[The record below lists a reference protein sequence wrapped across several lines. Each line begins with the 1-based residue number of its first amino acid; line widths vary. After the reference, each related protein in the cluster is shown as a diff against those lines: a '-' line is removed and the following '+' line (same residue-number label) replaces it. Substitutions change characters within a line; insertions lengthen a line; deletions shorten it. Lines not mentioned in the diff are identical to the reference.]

1 MQILDYNIAAPEG
14 AVPVSGGY
22 SIKGHKGGKGGG
34 GSTRTPVEDE
44 DNLHSIA
51 YASIIDLIS
60 AGPIHGFA
68 NADNPLRSVYLDN
81 TPIENED
88 GSLNFQDVQ
97 MEFRAGTQDQHYIPG
112 FPAVETS
119 SGVSV
124 ELRSDQPFTRS
135 IQNIHISAVRVG
147 LSVRGLKRQS
157 ATTGDISGYR
167 VEYAIELSTDNSA
180 FTEVLRAAFDGKTTQ
195 QYARSHRIDLP
206 RAQTG
211 WTVRVRRITENS
223 RNSTVSDVTFVDSI
237 TEVTDAKLRRPMSAC
252 VGLRVNAK
260 QFQSIP
266 SRAFDLY
273 LRVVRVPSNYD
284 AWTHTYTGTWDG
296 TFKMSWTNNPAWV
309 FYDLATNAC
318 DGLGHLL
325 PASWLD
331 KWALYQ
337 IAQYCDEQVPDGKGG
352 TEPRF
357 SCNVYLQDK
366 AEAWRVLQDLASV
379 FRGIAY
385 YAQGSVLAVA
395 DMPRDAVYTYSNAN
409 VIDGL
414 FQYSGSS
421 LTTRHTV
428 ALVSWNDETDM
439 GRAKVEVL
447 EDPDGIARY
456 GVRQLE
462 LTAFGCTSQGQA
474 QRIGRSALFTSRM
487 ETETVTFAVGLT
499 GTLAQPG
506 QVIEIAD
513 SHLAGR
519 RIGGLIRS
527 ATNAVVT
534 LDAPVRVSVGDRLTV
549 VLPDGVS
556 QSRPII
562 VQAGQTQEAQTL
574 QVDPPFSQT
583 PEAEA
588 AWSINSTE
596 LATQK
601 YRVLSVAEDGDLQ
614 YTIHA
619 VQYVEG
625 KHAAI
630 DYETRVE
637 VPPLSVT
644 PPPVQGIPVNVLINS
659 YHVIDQGH
667 ARHNAVVSWDS
678 VPNAVAYEVQWRRDH
693 SEWIVVPRTGST
705 SIEIPNVY
713 AGNYIARVR
722 AINVLDVSS
731 LWGISALT
739 ELNGKLAAPLPVK
752 TLRTASMP
760 WGIRVQ
766 WSFPS
771 DPNIIERTEIR
782 YSPTQDFEKA
792 VKAGEFAYPTDSFDQ
807 TGLALTTRHFFW
819 ARLIDKNGTPGPWF
833 PEEDQPGVLG
843 EPVSRAG
850 EYNELIT
857 PSIVEGGLGELL
869 MGNIRDIPKIRDS
882 VGDLTLELGE
892 LNQRVDEVNGQV
904 QELLLADKWDSKK
917 AYAAGAV
924 VFAND
929 KMYRAKKAV
938 PAGKKIT
945 DAAYWGLIGDFAS
958 ITDGLAAL
966 AVQSQETISRV
977 ESAEGRIQANAQQI
991 NTVAGQ
997 VNDPA
1002 TGLGALASSVQSM
1015 RTQVEQLEGGLRSL
1029 SDSTTALSSK
1039 VDGLDAAQRGLA
1051 TAVNSLGTRVTATE
1065 GKLDAQ
1071 ASSITQ
1077 LTTSVNSADAKAVA
1091 AQDAAAAAA
1100 TAAGAKGEV
1109 IFAAAAPAAAKRLAQ
1124 NLWIDT
1130 KNNANTPKRWN
1141 GSAWVA
1147 VTDKAATDAAAA
1159 AVAAKAAAD
1168 AAQATANQKA
1178 DASAVQALSNRVTAT
1193 EQDVSAQSDSI
1204 TKIDARLTAGL
1215 DSDSLL
1221 PDYMMAD
1228 PGSWYSYYSASGGDL
1243 SPYFVKVADGKVA
1256 NTVFRWETTT
1266 RNFNFNRV
1274 TVPITGRYRLRAWM
1288 RRSPDSDGTM
1298 RFTAKY
1304 RKTTDADSG
1313 LQTNY
1318 SSMDVTSQVP
1328 ADGEWHLVNF
1338 VYKPNAT
1345 VVADGFTGVRFGF
1358 AINYIN
1364 TAGWADIQGYRV
1376 TAVTQR
1382 DDIDPAEIATAES
1395 VSVLRGKVTQQGN
1408 TITSQGRDIT
1418 ALQNTVND
1426 PKTGLAATAGALNE
1440 TNSRVTSVEGQQ
1452 EALATSQLV
1461 LNAEIKRQQAGEDA
1475 DLERVLN
1482 QFDTQKEQTQIRA
1495 SLAELKNVQADENR
1509 ALAESITTL
1518 ETGIGSN
1525 SAAVEQVARSLTELD
1540 GKIASSWGVKLQAN
1554 QSGVKYVSGVGLD
1567 LTNESGVMQSTFAV
1581 LADRFAVMH
1590 AANGNPTSVF
1600 SVQGGAS
1607 ILNTALIG
1615 NASIGTAKIADAA
1628 ITTAKIVDAQITEAK
1643 LANASI
1649 TSAKIGT
1656 ATIDTLNLKP
1666 GAITKLG
1673 SHYTEGYSRGET
1685 TFPSYRLTNAVP
1697 GLIALKLKFQYT
1709 YNYNY
1714 YNSDRVYFKFKIF
1727 VGSLVIE
1734 HIVPGGMDWGSTY
1747 TYDFGGLSGW
1757 VDLGLIDPYAKVNV
1771 TVYSSRVSFE
1781 TPSSKS
1787 QLVGGPFSLTLD
1799 YLLIQR

>member
-1 MQILDYNIAAPEG
+1 MQLLDYNIAAPEG
-14 AVPVSGGY
+14 AVSVSGGY
-22 SIKGHKGGKGGG
+22 SVKGHKGGKGGG
-34 GSTRTPVEDE
+34 GSTRTPVEDA

-51 YASIIDLIS
+51 YASVVDLIS

-68 NADNPLRSVYLDN
+68 NENSPLRSVYLDN
-81 TPIENED
+81 TPIQNED

-97 MEFRAGTQDQHYIPG
+97 MEFRAGTQDQSYIPG
-112 FPAVETS
+112 FPAAESATTVN
-119 SGVSV
+119 V

-135 IQNIHISAVRVG
+135 IQNIHISGLRVG
-147 LSVRGLKRQS
+147 LSVRGLKQQS
-157 ATTGDISGYR
+157 KKTGDITGYR
-167 VEYAIELSTDNSA
+167 VEYVIELSTDNSA
-180 FTEVLRAAFDGKTTQ
+180 FVEVLRASFDGKTTQ
-195 QYARSHRIDLP
+195 QYSRSHRIDLP
-206 RAQTG
+206 RATTG
-211 WTVRVRRITENS
+211 WSVRVRRLTANAS
-223 RNSTVSDVTFVDSI
+223 NSTISDTTYVDSI

-252 VGLRVNAK
+252 IGLRVNAK

-284 AWTHTYTGTWDG
+284 AWTHTYSGSWDG
-296 TFKMSWTNNPAWV
+296 TFKMSWTENPAWV

-318 DGLGHLL
+318 DGLGRLL

-385 YAQGSVLAVA
+385 YAQGTVLAVA
-395 DMPRDAVYTYSNAN
+395 DMPRDSVYTYSNAN
-409 VIDGL
+409 VVDGI
-414 FQYSGSS
+414 FNYAGSS
-421 LTTRHTV
+421 LATRYTV

-474 QRIGRSALFTSRM
+474 QRMGRSALFTSRM
-487 ETETVTFAVGLT
+487 ETETVTFGVGLS

-506 QVIEIAD
+506 QIIEIAD
-513 SHLAGR
+513 AHLAGR
-519 RIGGLIRS
+519 RIGGLVRS
-527 ATNAVVT
+527 ATKSEVA
-534 LDAPVRVSVGDRLTV
+534 LDATVKVAAGDRLTV
-549 VLPDGVS
+549 VLSDGVS
-556 QSRPII
+556 QSRPIVI
-562 VQAGQTQEAQTL
+562 SSQEATETQTV
-574 QVDPPFSQT
+574 QVDPPFSLE
-583 PEAEA
+583 PEPEA
-588 AWSINSTE
+588 AWAISAADLS
-596 LATQK
+596 TQK
-601 YRVLSVAEDGDLQ
+601 YRVISVAEDGDLK

-619 VQYVEG
+619 VQYVDG

-637 VPPLSVT
+637 TPPVSVV
-644 PPPVQGIPVNVLINS
+644 PPPVQSIPGNVSITS
-659 YHVIDQGH
+659 YHVIDQGQ
-667 ARHNAVVSWDS
+667 ARHNAVISWDA
-678 VPNAVAYEVQWRRDH
+678 VPNAVAYEVQWRRDN
-693 SEWIVVPRTGST
+693 SEWVVVPRTGST
-705 SIEIPNVY
+705 SVEVPNIY
-713 AGNYIARVR
+713 AGAYRARVR

-731 LWGISALT
+731 LWGNSDLT
-739 ELNGKLAAPLPVK
+739 ELSGKLSAPLPA
-752 TLRTASMP
+752 TDLRTSSIP
-760 WGIRVQ
+760 WGIQVK
-766 WSFPS
+766 WSFPA

-782 YSPTQDFEKA
+782 YSSTQSFADSLS
-792 VKAGEFAYPTDSFDQ
+792 AGGFAYPTDSFEQ
-807 TGLALTTRHFFW
+807 TGLAVTAQHFFW
-819 ARLIDKNGTPGPWF
+819 ARLIDKNGTQGPWF
-833 PEEDQPGVLG
+833 PAESKPGIRGV
-843 EPVSRAG
+843 PSTSAS

-869 MGNIRDIPKIRDS
+869 MGDIRDIPKIRDS

-917 AYAAGAV
+917 AYAAGSV

-945 DAAYWGLIGDFAS
+945 DAAYWVLIGDFAS

-997 VNDPA
+997 VNDPV
-1002 TGLGALASSVQSM
+1002 TGLDALGSSVQSM

-1109 IFAAAAPAAAKRLAQ
+1109 IFATAAPAAAKRLAQ

-1193 EQDVSAQSDSI
+1193 EQGVSAQAQSI
-1204 TKIDARLTAGL
+1204 TKLETGLESLTAPAGNL
-1215 DSDSLL
+1215 LLASNVEQVRATPVYLFGRYNLTEDFVPAQGYTLVVCYTHKPAEGDTDSRIGVW
-1221 PDYMMAD
+1221 AG
-1228 PGSWYSYYSASGGDL
+1228 GSSNR
-1243 SPYFVKVADGKVA
+1243 VADLDRDVEQSVQVVRFTKAAA
-1256 NTVFRWETTT
+1256 NTLPRE
-1266 RNFNFNRV
+1266 
-1274 TVPITGRYRLRAWM
+1274 LRFYYAP
-1288 RRSPDSDGTM
+1288 SPGNHAGQATIHW
-1298 RFTAKY
+1298 AALY
-1304 RKTTDADSG
+1304 LG
-1313 LQTNY
+1313 
-1318 SSMDVTSQVP
+1318 DVVP
-1328 ADGEWHLVNF
+1328 AMQWQ
-1338 VYKPNAT
+1338 PNLAELLEET
-1345 VVADGFTGVRFGF
+1345 SANSS
-1358 AINYIN
+1358 A
-1364 TAGWADIQGYRV
+1364 IQGL
-1376 TAVTQR
+1376 TST
-1382 DDIDPAEIATAES
+1382 
-1395 VSVLRGKVTQQGN
+1395 VTQQGSS
-1408 TITSQGRDIT
+1408 ISSQGRDLT

-1475 DLERVLN
+1475 ALERVLN
-1482 QFDTQKEQTQIRA
+1482 QLDTQKEQTQIRA
-1495 SLAELKNVQADENR
+1495 SLAEFKNVQADENR

-1518 ETGIGSN
+1518 ETGIGGN

-1600 SVQGGAS
+1600 SVQGGAT
-1607 ILNTALIG
+1607 ILNSALIG
-1615 NASIGTAKIADAA
+1615 AAS
-1628 ITTAKIVDAQITEAK
+1628 ITEAK
-1643 LANASI
+1643 IASGSITAAKIANAAIGSAQIADGSI
-1649 TSAKIGT
+1649 TAVKIGNAQITNAKIGS
-1656 ATIDTLNLKP
+1656 AAVDTLKISGNSVTSAVFIDGDARDISLYTAVP
-1666 GAITKLG
+1666 AQVLLLFLDTRTGRQVGNTPSWSTIYPLSVGINWNHVLSSRLVSAYAGITNSSG
-1673 SHYTEGYSRGET
+1673 SGEGNQLSEPIYNQRGEV
-1685 TFPSYRLTNAVP
+1685 NMA
-1697 GLIALKLKFQYT
+1697 IASLPAG
-1709 YNYNY
+1709 
-1714 YNSDRVYFKFKIF
+1714 NSTIN
-1727 VGSLVIE
+1727 
-1734 HIVPGGMDWGSTY
+1734 HPGG
-1747 TYDFGGLSGW
+1747 L
-1757 VDLGLIDPYAKVNV
+1757 LAC
-1771 TVYSSRVSFE
+1771 
-1781 TPSSKS
+1781 
-1787 QLVGGPFSLTLD
+1787 LVLM
-1799 YLLIQR
+1799 R

>member
-792 VKAGEFAYPTDSFDQ
+792 VKVGEFAYPTDSFDQ

-850 EYNELIT
+850 DYNELIT

-938 PAGKKIT
+938 PTGKKIT

-1015 RTQVEQLEGGLRSL
+1015 RTQVEQLQGGLRSL

-1065 GKLDAQ
+1065 GKLDAH

-1109 IFAAAAPAAAKRLAQ
+1109 IFATAAPAAAKRLAQ

-1193 EQDVSAQSDSI
+1193 EQGVNAQAQSI
-1204 TKIDARLTAGL
+1204 TKLETGLESLTAPAGN
-1215 DSDSLL
+1215 LL
-1221 PDYMMAD
+1221 LASNVEQVRATPVYLFGRYNLTEDFVPAQGYTLVVCYTHKPAEGD
-1228 PGSWYSYYSASGGDL
+1228 TESRIGVWAGGSSNR
-1243 SPYFVKVADGKVA
+1243 VADLERNVEQSVQVVKFTKAAA
-1256 NTVFRWETTT
+1256 NALPRE
-1266 RNFNFNRV
+1266 
-1274 TVPITGRYRLRAWM
+1274 LRFYYAP
-1288 RRSPDSDGTM
+1288 SPGNHAGQATIHW
-1298 RFTAKY
+1298 AALY
-1304 RKTTDADSG
+1304 LG
-1313 LQTNY
+1313 
-1318 SSMDVTSQVP
+1318 DVVP
-1328 ADGEWHLVNF
+1328 AMQWQ
-1338 VYKPNAT
+1338 PNLAE
-1345 VVADGFTGVRFGF
+1345 VVEEISANSS
-1358 AINYIN
+1358 A
-1364 TAGWADIQGYRV
+1364 IQGL
-1376 TAVTQR
+1376 TST
-1382 DDIDPAEIATAES
+1382 
-1395 VSVLRGKVTQQGN
+1395 VTQQGSS
-1408 TITSQGRDIT
+1408 ISSQGRDLT
-1418 ALQNTVND
+1418 ALQNTVHD

-1495 SLAELKNVQADENR
+1495 SLAEFKNVQADENR

>member
-850 EYNELIT
+850 DYNELIT

-958 ITDGLAAL
+958 ITDGLGAL

-1077 LTTSVNSADAKAVA
+1077 LTASVNSADAKAVA

-1109 IFAAAAPAAAKRLAQ
+1109 IFATAAPAAAKRLAQ

-1193 EQDVSAQSDSI
+1193 EQGVSAQAQSI
-1204 TKIDARLTAGL
+1204 TKLETGLESLTAPAGN
-1215 DSDSLL
+1215 LL
-1221 PDYMMAD
+1221 LASNVEQVRATPVYLFGRYNLTEDFVPAQGYTLVVCYTHKPAEGD
-1228 PGSWYSYYSASGGDL
+1228 TESRIGVWAGGSSNR
-1243 SPYFVKVADGKVA
+1243 VADLERNADQSVQVVKFTKAAA
-1256 NTVFRWETTT
+1256 NALPRE
-1266 RNFNFNRV
+1266 
-1274 TVPITGRYRLRAWM
+1274 LRFYYAP
-1288 RRSPDSDGTM
+1288 SPGNHAGQATIHW
-1298 RFTAKY
+1298 AALY
-1304 RKTTDADSG
+1304 LG
-1313 LQTNY
+1313 
-1318 SSMDVTSQVP
+1318 DVVP
-1328 ADGEWHLVNF
+1328 AMQWQ
-1338 VYKPNAT
+1338 PNLAE
-1345 VVADGFTGVRFGF
+1345 VVEEMSANSS
-1358 AINYIN
+1358 A
-1364 TAGWADIQGYRV
+1364 IQGL
-1376 TAVTQR
+1376 TST
-1382 DDIDPAEIATAES
+1382 
-1395 VSVLRGKVTQQGN
+1395 VTQQGSS
-1408 TITSQGRDIT
+1408 ISSQGRDLT

-1452 EALATSQLV
+1452 DALANSQLV

-1495 SLAELKNVQADENR
+1495 SLAEFKNVQADENR

-1714 YNSDRVYFKFKIF
+1714 YNSDPVYFKFKIF

-1734 HIVPGGMDWGSTY
+1734 HIVPGGMEWGSTY

-1771 TVYSSRVSFE
+1771 TVYSSRVSFG

>member
-1 MQILDYNIAAPEG
+1 MRIPDYNIAAPEG

-97 MEFRAGTQDQHYIPG
+97 MEFRAGTQDQRYIPG
-112 FPAVETS
+112 FPAVEAS
-119 SGVSV
+119 SGVNV

-223 RNSTVSDVTFVDSI
+223 SNSTVSDVTFVDSI

-284 AWTHTYTGTWDG
+284 AWTHTYAGSWDG

-352 TEPRF
+352 SEPRF

-409 VIDGL
+409 VIDGI

-421 LTTRHTV
+421 LATRHTV

-562 VQAGQTQEAQTL
+562 VQTGQTSETQTL

-583 PEAEA
+583 PETEA
-588 AWSINSTE
+588 AWSISSTE

-619 VQYVEG
+619 VQYVDG

-644 PPPVQGIPVNVLINS
+644 PPPVQGIPANVLISS
-659 YHVIDQGH
+659 YHVIDQGQ
-667 ARHNAVVSWDS
+667 ARHNALVSWDS

-693 SEWIVVPRTGST
+693 SEWVVVPRTGST
-705 SIEIPNVY
+705 SIEIPNIY

-731 LWGISALT
+731 LWGTSALT
-739 ELNGKLAAPLPVK
+739 ELNGKLAAPSPVK
-752 TLRTASMP
+752 SLRTASMP

-766 WSFPS
+766 WGFPS
-771 DPNIIERTEIR
+771 DPNIVERTEIR
-782 YSPTQDFEKA
+782 YSPTQDFAKA
-792 VKAGEFAYPTDSFDQ
+792 VKAGEFAYPTDSFEQ

-833 PEEDQPGVLG
+833 PEESQPGVLG
-843 EPVSRAG
+843 EPVSKAG
-850 EYNELIT
+850 DYNELIT

-869 MGNIRDIPKIRDS
+869 MGDIRDIPKIRDS

-945 DAAYWGLIGDFAS
+945 DAAYWVLIGDFAS

-977 ESAEGRIQANAQQI
+977 ENAEGRIQANAQQI
-991 NTVAGQ
+991 NTVVGQ

-1002 TGLGALASSVQSM
+1002 TGLGALGSSVQSM

-1051 TAVNSLGTRVTATE
+1051 TAVNSLGTRVTAAE

-1071 ASSITQ
+1071 ANSITQ
-1077 LTTSVNSADAKAVA
+1077 LTSSVNSADAKAVA

-1109 IFAAAAPAAAKRLAQ
+1109 IFATAAPAAAKRLAQ

-1193 EQDVSAQSDSI
+1193 EQGVSAQAQSI
-1204 TKIDARLTAGL
+1204 TKLETGFESLTAPAGN
-1215 DSDSLL
+1215 LL
-1221 PDYMMAD
+1221 LASNVEQVRATPVYLFGRYNLTEDFVPAQGYTLVVCYTHKPAEGD
-1228 PGSWYSYYSASGGDL
+1228 TESRIGVWAGGSSNR
-1243 SPYFVKVADGKVA
+1243 VADLDRNVEQSVQVVRFTKAAA
-1256 NTVFRWETTT
+1256 NTLPRE
-1266 RNFNFNRV
+1266 
-1274 TVPITGRYRLRAWM
+1274 LRFYYAP
-1288 RRSPDSDGTM
+1288 SPGNHAGQATIHW
-1298 RFTAKY
+1298 AALY
-1304 RKTTDADSG
+1304 LG
-1313 LQTNY
+1313 
-1318 SSMDVTSQVP
+1318 DVVP
-1328 ADGEWHLVNF
+1328 AMQWQ
-1338 VYKPNAT
+1338 PNLTELLEETSSNSSA
-1345 VVADGFTGVRFGF
+1345 
-1358 AINYIN
+1358 
-1364 TAGWADIQGYRV
+1364 IQGL
-1376 TAVTQR
+1376 TST
-1382 DDIDPAEIATAES
+1382 
-1395 VSVLRGKVTQQGN
+1395 VTQQGSS
-1408 TITSQGRDIT
+1408 ISSQGRDLT

-1495 SLAELKNVQADENR
+1495 SLAEFKNVQADENR

-1518 ETGIGSN
+1518 ETGIGSS

-1590 AANGNPTSVF
+1590 AINGNPATVF

-1607 ILNTALIG
+1607 ILNSALIG
-1615 NASIGTAKIADAA
+1615 AASITDAKIANGA
-1628 ITTAKIVDAQITEAK
+1628 ITTAKIANASVGSAQIADGSITNAKIGNAQIT
-1643 LANASI
+1643 N
-1649 TSAKIGT
+1649 AKIGS
-1656 ATIDTLNLKP
+1656 AAVDTLKISGNSVTTAVFVSGGARDISIYAAVPAQVLVLYLDVRTGQTGQNYPSQLAIQPLPVKINWNTVLESRLNASLIGYTNSSGSGEGDNP
-1666 GAITKLG
+1666 SYPIYAQRGEVNMAITSLPAG
-1673 SHYTEGYSRGET
+1673 SSTISH
-1685 TFPSYRLTNAVP
+1685 
-1697 GLIALKLKFQYT
+1697 
-1709 YNYNY
+1709 
-1714 YNSDRVYFKFKIF
+1714 
-1727 VGSLVIE
+1727 
-1734 HIVPGGMDWGSTY
+1734 PGG
-1747 TYDFGGLSGW
+1747 L
-1757 VDLGLIDPYAKVNV
+1757 LAC
-1771 TVYSSRVSFE
+1771 
-1781 TPSSKS
+1781 
-1787 QLVGGPFSLTLD
+1787 LVLM
-1799 YLLIQR
+1799 R

>member
-1 MQILDYNIAAPEG
+1 MRLLDYNITAPEG
-14 AVPVSGGY
+14 AVSVSGGY
-22 SIKGHKGGKGGG
+22 SVKGHKGGKGGG
-34 GSTRTPVEDE
+34 GSTRTPVEDA

-51 YASIIDLIS
+51 YASIVDLIS

-68 NADNPLRSVYLDN
+68 HENSPLRSVYLDN
-81 TPIENED
+81 TPIQNED

-97 MEFRAGTQDQHYIPG
+97 MEFRAGTQYQSYIPG
-112 FPAVETS
+112 FPAAESTTAVN
-119 SGVSV
+119 V
-124 ELRSDQPFTRS
+124 ELRSDQPFTRA
-135 IQNIHISAVRVG
+135 IQNIHISGLRVG
-147 LSVRGLKRQS
+147 LSVRGLKQQS
-157 ATTGDISGYR
+157 KKTGDITGYR
-167 VEYAIELSTDNSA
+167 VEYVIELSTDNSA
-180 FTEVLRAAFDGKTTQ
+180 FVEVLRASFDGKTTQ
-195 QYARSHRIDLP
+195 QYSRSHRIDLP
-206 RAQTG
+206 RATTG
-211 WTVRVRRITENS
+211 WSVRVRRLTANAS
-223 RNSTVSDVTFVDSI
+223 NSTISDTTYVDSI

-252 VGLRVNAK
+252 IGLRVNAK

-284 AWTHTYTGTWDG
+284 AWTHTYSGSWDG
-296 TFKMSWTNNPAWV
+296 TFKMSWTDNPAWV

-318 DGLGHLL
+318 DGLGRLL

-385 YAQGSVLAVA
+385 YAQGTVLAVA
-395 DMPRDAVYTYSNAN
+395 DMPRDSVYTYSNAN
-409 VIDGL
+409 VVDGI
-414 FQYSGSS
+414 FNYAGSS
-421 LTTRHTV
+421 LATRYTV

-474 QRIGRSALFTSRM
+474 QRMGRSALFTSRM
-487 ETETVTFAVGLT
+487 ETETVTFGVGLS

-506 QVIEIAD
+506 QIIEIAD
-513 SHLAGR
+513 AHLAGR
-519 RIGGLIRS
+519 RIGGLVRS
-527 ATNAVVT
+527 ATKSEVV
-534 LDAPVRVSVGDRLTV
+534 LDATVRVAAGDRLTV

-556 QSRPII
+556 QSRPIVI
-562 VQAGQTQEAQTL
+562 SSQEATETQTV
-574 QVDPPFSQT
+574 QVDPPFSLE
-583 PEAEA
+583 PEPEA
-588 AWSINSTE
+588 AWAISAADLS
-596 LATQK
+596 TQK
-601 YRVLSVAEDGDLQ
+601 YRVISVAEDGDLK

-619 VQYVEG
+619 AQYVDG

-637 VPPLSVT
+637 TPPVSVV
-644 PPPVQGIPVNVLINS
+644 PPPVQSIPGNVSITS
-659 YHVIDQGH
+659 YHVIDQGQ
-667 ARHNAVVSWDS
+667 ARHNAVISWDV
-678 VPNAVAYEVQWRRDH
+678 VPNAVAYEVQWRRDN
-693 SEWIVVPRTGST
+693 SEWVVVPRTGST
-705 SIEIPNVY
+705 SVEVPNIY
-713 AGNYIARVR
+713 AGAYRARVR

-731 LWGISALT
+731 LWGNSDLT
-739 ELNGKLAAPLPVK
+739 ELSGKLSAPLPV
-752 TLRTASMP
+752 TDLRTSSIP
-760 WGIRVQ
+760 WGIQVK
-766 WSFPS
+766 WSFPA

-782 YSPTQDFEKA
+782 YSSTQSFADSLS
-792 VKAGEFAYPTDSFDQ
+792 AGGFAYPTDSFEQ
-807 TGLALTTRHFFW
+807 TGLAVTAQHFFW
-819 ARLIDKNGTPGPWF
+819 ARLIDKNGTQGPWF
-833 PEEDQPGVLG
+833 PAESKPGIRGV
-843 EPVSRAG
+843 PSTSAS

-869 MGNIRDIPKIRDS
+869 MGDIRDIPKIRDS

-917 AYAAGAV
+917 AYAAGSV

-945 DAAYWGLIGDFAS
+945 DAAYWVLIGDFAS

-1109 IFAAAAPAAAKRLAQ
+1109 IFATAAPAAAKRLAQ

-1193 EQDVSAQSDSI
+1193 EQGVSAQAQSI
-1204 TKIDARLTAGL
+1204 TKLETGFESLTAPAGN
-1215 DSDSLL
+1215 LL
-1221 PDYMMAD
+1221 LASNVAQVRATPVYLFGRYNLTEDFVPAQGYTLVVCYTHKPAEGD
-1228 PGSWYSYYSASGGDL
+1228 TESRIGVWAGGSS
-1243 SPYFVKVADGKVA
+1243 
-1256 NTVFRWETTT
+1256 
-1266 RNFNFNRV
+1266 NRV
-1274 TVPITGRYRLRAWM
+1274 AELDRDVEQSVQVVKFTKATANALPRELRFYYAP
-1288 RRSPDSDGTM
+1288 SPGNHAGQATIHW
-1298 RFTAKY
+1298 AALY
-1304 RKTTDADSG
+1304 LG
-1313 LQTNY
+1313 
-1318 SSMDVTSQVP
+1318 DVVP
-1328 ADGEWHLVNF
+1328 AMQWQPNLTELREETSVNSS
-1338 VYKPNAT
+1338 A
-1345 VVADGFTGVRFGF
+1345 
-1358 AINYIN
+1358 
-1364 TAGWADIQGYRV
+1364 IQGL
-1376 TAVTQR
+1376 TST
-1382 DDIDPAEIATAES
+1382 
-1395 VSVLRGKVTQQGN
+1395 VTQQGSS
-1408 TITSQGRDIT
+1408 ISSQGRDLT
-1418 ALQNTVND
+1418 ALQNTIND

-1495 SLAELKNVQADENR
+1495 SLAEFKNVQADENR

-1518 ETGIGSN
+1518 ETGIGGN

-1590 AANGNPTSVF
+1590 AANGTPATVF

-1615 NASIGTAKIADAA
+1615 NASI
-1628 ITTAKIVDAQITEAK
+1628 Q
-1643 LANASI
+1643 
-1649 TSAKIGT
+1649 SAKFSDWLESDARGPDGQPVLRLNFRTGEIQMNSPVEGGGRM
-1656 ATIDTLNLKP
+1656 TLNNKALQVFN
-1666 GAITKLG
+1666 GSNQRVLRLG
-1673 SHYTEGYSRGET
+1673 V
-1685 TFPSYRLTNAVP
+1685 F
-1697 GLIALKLKFQYT
+1697 
-1709 YNYNY
+1709 
-1714 YNSDRVYFKFKIF
+1714 
-1727 VGSLVIE
+1727 
-1734 HIVPGGMDWGSTY
+1734 
-1747 TYDFGGLSGW
+1747 
-1757 VDLGLIDPYAKVNV
+1757 
-1771 TVYSSRVSFE
+1771 
-1781 TPSSKS
+1781 
-1787 QLVGGPFSLTLD
+1787 
-1799 YLLIQR
+1799 

>member
-1 MQILDYNIAAPEG
+1 MRLPDYNIAAPEG

-22 SIKGHKGGKGGG
+22 SVKGHKGGKGGG
-34 GSTRTPVEDE
+34 GSTRTPVEDA

-51 YASIIDLIS
+51 YASIVDLIS

-68 NADNPLRSVYLDN
+68 HENSPLRSVYLDN
-81 TPIENED
+81 TPIQNED

-97 MEFRAGTQDQHYIPG
+97 MEFRAGTQDQSYIPG
-112 FPAVETS
+112 FPAAESATAVN
-119 SGVSV
+119 V
-124 ELRSDQPFTRS
+124 ELRSDQPFTRA
-135 IQNIHISAVRVG
+135 IQNIHISGLRVG
-147 LSVRGLKRQS
+147 LSVRGLKQQS
-157 ATTGDISGYR
+157 KKTGDITGYR
-167 VEYAIELSTDNSA
+167 VEYVIELSTDNSA
-180 FTEVLRAAFDGKTTQ
+180 FVEVLRASFDGKTTQ
-195 QYARSHRIDLP
+195 QYSRSHRIDLP
-206 RAQTG
+206 RATTG
-211 WTVRVRRITENS
+211 WSVRVRRLTSNAS
-223 RNSTVSDVTFVDSI
+223 NSTISDTTYIDSI

-252 VGLRVNAK
+252 IGLRVNAK

-284 AWTHTYTGTWDG
+284 AWTHTYSGSWDG
-296 TFKMSWTNNPAWV
+296 TFKMSWTDNPAWV

-318 DGLGHLL
+318 DGLGRLL

-385 YAQGSVLAVA
+385 YAQGTVLAVA
-395 DMPRDAVYTYSNAN
+395 DMPRDSVYTYSNAN
-409 VIDGL
+409 VVDGI
-414 FQYSGSS
+414 FNYAGSS
-421 LTTRHTV
+421 LATRYTV

-474 QRIGRSALFTSRM
+474 QRMGRSALFTSRM
-487 ETETVTFAVGLT
+487 ETETVTFGVGLS

-506 QVIEIAD
+506 QIIEIAD
-513 SHLAGR
+513 AHLAGR
-519 RIGGLIRS
+519 RIGGLVRS
-527 ATNAVVT
+527 ATKSEVV
-534 LDAPVRVSVGDRLTV
+534 LDATVKVAAGDRLTV

-556 QSRPII
+556 QSRPIVI
-562 VQAGQTQEAQTL
+562 SSQEATETQTV
-574 QVDPPFSQT
+574 QVDPPFSLE
-583 PEAEA
+583 PEPEA
-588 AWSINSTE
+588 AWAISAADLS
-596 LATQK
+596 TQK
-601 YRVLSVAEDGDLQ
+601 YRVISVAEDGDLK

-619 VQYVEG
+619 VQYVDG

-637 VPPLSVT
+637 TAPVSVV
-644 PPPVQGIPVNVLINS
+644 PPPVQSIPGNVSITS
-659 YHVIDQGH
+659 YHVIDQGQ
-667 ARHNAVVSWDS
+667 ARHNAVISWDA
-678 VPNAVAYEVQWRRDH
+678 VPNAVAYEVQWRRDN
-693 SEWIVVPRTGST
+693 SERVVVPRTGST
-705 SIEIPNVY
+705 SVEIPGIY
-713 AGNYIARVR
+713 AGAYRARVR

-731 LWGISALT
+731 LWGNSDLI
-739 ELNGKLAAPLPVK
+739 ELSGKLSAPLPV
-752 TLRTASMP
+752 TDLRTGSIP
-760 WGIRVQ
+760 WGIQVK
-766 WSFPS
+766 WSFPA

-782 YSPTQDFEKA
+782 YSSTQSFADSLS
-792 VKAGEFAYPTDSFDQ
+792 AGGFAYPTDSFEQ
-807 TGLALTTRHFFW
+807 TGLAVTAQHFFW
-819 ARLIDKNGTPGPWF
+819 ARLIDKNGTQGPWF
-833 PEEDQPGVLG
+833 PAESEPGIRGVPSVLA
-843 EPVSRAG
+843 SD
-850 EYNELIT
+850 YNELIT

-869 MGNIRDIPKIRDS
+869 MGDIRDIPKIRDS

-917 AYAAGAV
+917 AYAAGSV

-945 DAAYWGLIGDFAS
+945 DAAYWVLIGDFAS

-977 ESAEGRIQANAQQI
+977 ESAEGRIQVNAQQI

-997 VNDPA
+997 VEDPA
-1002 TGLGALASSVQSM
+1002 TGLGALGSSVQSM

-1051 TAVNSLGTRVTATE
+1051 TAVNSLGTRVTAAE

-1100 TAAGAKGEV
+1100 TVAGAKGEV
-1109 IFAAAAPAAAKRLAQ
+1109 IFATAAPPAAKRLAQ

-1178 DASAVQALSNRVTAT
+1178 DATAVNALTTRVEQAEGSISGQSQSITQLEAELGALSAPSGNLLLDSNVELVRSTPVYLFGRYDLVEDFESGQDYTLIVCYTHKPASGDTTSAIGIWVGGSSQKVGELDKDVTRSVQVVEFRKSTANPSPKELRFYYVPSPGTHAGEAVIHWATLYKGSVIPAMEWQPSLANLQTQAQANASAV
-1193 EQDVSAQSDSI
+1193 
-1204 TKIDARLTAGL
+1204 AGL
-1215 DSDSLL
+1215 S
-1221 PDYMMAD
+1221 
-1228 PGSWYSYYSASGGDL
+1228 
-1243 SPYFVKVADGKVA
+1243 
-1256 NTVFRWETTT
+1256 T
-1266 RNFNFNRV
+1266 
-1274 TVPITGRYRLRAWM
+1274 
-1288 RRSPDSDGTM
+1288 
-1298 RFTAKY
+1298 
-1304 RKTTDADSG
+1304 
-1313 LQTNY
+1313 
-1318 SSMDVTSQVP
+1318 
-1328 ADGEWHLVNF
+1328 
-1338 VYKPNAT
+1338 
-1345 VVADGFTGVRFGF
+1345 
-1358 AINYIN
+1358 
-1364 TAGWADIQGYRV
+1364 
-1376 TAVTQR
+1376 
-1382 DDIDPAEIATAES
+1382 
-1395 VSVLRGKVTQQGN
+1395 KVTQQGN
-1408 TITSQGRDIT
+1408 TINSQGESLT
-1418 ALQNTVND
+1418 ALQNEVRD
-1426 PKTGLAATAGALNE
+1426 PNTGLAATAGALND
-1440 TNSRVTSVEGQQ
+1440 TKTRVSDVEGKQ
-1452 EALATSQLV
+1452 EAMSSHQLV

-1475 DLERVLN
+1475 YLESVLN
-1482 QFDTQKEQTQIRA
+1482 QYQTNVGLTQARA
-1495 SLAELKNVQADENR
+1495 ALSEFSNVQAEENR
-1509 ALAESITTL
+1509 ALAESIRIVQAEL
-1518 ETGIGSN
+1518 GGVAGQASAA
-1525 SAAVEQVARSLTELD
+1525 SAAVQETLQALVELE
-1540 GKIASSWGVKLQAN
+1540 GEFTKVSAAWGIKLQAN
-1554 QSGVKYVSGVGLD
+1554 ANGVRYVAGVGLD

-1590 AANGNPTSVF
+1590 ATNGDPVTVF

-1615 NASIGTAKIADAA
+1615 FAS
-1628 ITTAKIVDAQITEAK
+1628 ITEAK
-1643 LANASI
+1643 IANAAISRAKIQDAAINAAKIEDAAI
-1649 TSAKIGT
+1649 TSAKIKNAAIKTAHIGHAEVDTLRLAGNAVTLHASRTGSGSVTISTPYGGIANIMVFYNGT
-1656 ATIDTLNLKP
+1656 ASSSIVRNNKIVIRVNGWILAQFPALHIYSNNSYLPNIENSISKVVSTELNAGNNTIDVWATDVSWRP
-1666 GAITKLG
+1666 G
-1673 SHYTEGYSRGET
+1673 
-1685 TFPSYRLTNAVP
+1685 
-1697 GLIALKLKFQYT
+1697 
-1709 YNYNY
+1709 
-1714 YNSDRVYFKFKIF
+1714 
-1727 VGSLVIE
+1727 
-1734 HIVPGGMDWGSTY
+1734 
-1747 TYDFGGLSGW
+1747 
-1757 VDLGLIDPYAKVNV
+1757 IDPTPPPLLSAVD
-1771 TVYSSRVSFE
+1771 TVVLFNMR
-1781 TPSSKS
+1781 
-1787 QLVGGPFSLTLD
+1787 
-1799 YLLIQR
+1799 

>member
-850 EYNELIT
+850 DYNELIT

-917 AYAAGAV
+917 AYAAGSV

-958 ITDGLAAL
+958 ITDGLGAL

-1109 IFAAAAPAAAKRLAQ
+1109 IFATAAPAAAKRLAQ

-1193 EQDVSAQSDSI
+1193 EQDVSAQAQSI
-1204 TKIDARLTAGL
+1204 TKLETGLESLTAPAGN
-1215 DSDSLL
+1215 LL
-1221 PDYMMAD
+1221 LASNVEQVRATSVYLFGRYNLTEDFVPAQGYTLVVCYTHKPAEGDTESRIGVWAG
-1228 PGSWYSYYSASGGDL
+1228 GSSNR
-1243 SPYFVKVADGKVA
+1243 VADLERNADQSVQVVKFTKAAA
-1256 NTVFRWETTT
+1256 NALPRE
-1266 RNFNFNRV
+1266 
-1274 TVPITGRYRLRAWM
+1274 LRFYYAP
-1288 RRSPDSDGTM
+1288 SPGNHAGQATIHW
-1298 RFTAKY
+1298 AALY
-1304 RKTTDADSG
+1304 LG
-1313 LQTNY
+1313 
-1318 SSMDVTSQVP
+1318 DVVP
-1328 ADGEWHLVNF
+1328 AMQWQ
-1338 VYKPNAT
+1338 PNLAE
-1345 VVADGFTGVRFGF
+1345 VVEEISANSS
-1358 AINYIN
+1358 A
-1364 TAGWADIQGYRV
+1364 IQGL
-1376 TAVTQR
+1376 TST
-1382 DDIDPAEIATAES
+1382 
-1395 VSVLRGKVTQQGN
+1395 VTQQGSS
-1408 TITSQGRDIT
+1408 ISSQGRDLT
-1418 ALQNTVND
+1418 ALQNTVHD

-1495 SLAELKNVQADENR
+1495 SLAEFKNVQADENR

>member
-1 MQILDYNIAAPEG
+1 MQLLDYNIAAPEG
-14 AVPVSGGY
+14 AVSVSGGY
-22 SIKGHKGGKGGG
+22 SVKGHKGGKGGG
-34 GSTRTPVEDE
+34 GSTRTPVEDA

-51 YASIIDLIS
+51 YASVVDLIS

-68 NADNPLRSVYLDN
+68 NENSPLRSVYLDN
-81 TPIENED
+81 TPIQNED

-97 MEFRAGTQDQHYIPG
+97 MEFRAGTQDQSYIPG
-112 FPAVETS
+112 FPAAESATTVN
-119 SGVSV
+119 V

-135 IQNIHISAVRVG
+135 IQNIHISGLRVG
-147 LSVRGLKRQS
+147 LSVRGLKQQS
-157 ATTGDISGYR
+157 KKTGDITGYR
-167 VEYAIELSTDNSA
+167 VEYVIELSTDNSA
-180 FTEVLRAAFDGKTTQ
+180 FVEVLRASFDGKTTQ
-195 QYARSHRIDLP
+195 QYSRSHRIDLP
-206 RAQTG
+206 RATTG
-211 WTVRVRRITENS
+211 WSVRVRRLTANAS
-223 RNSTVSDVTFVDSI
+223 NSTISDTTYVDSI

-252 VGLRVNAK
+252 IGLRVNAK

-284 AWTHTYTGTWDG
+284 AWTHTYSGSWDG
-296 TFKMSWTNNPAWV
+296 TFKMSWTDNPAWV

-318 DGLGHLL
+318 DGLGRLL

-385 YAQGSVLAVA
+385 YAQGTVLAVA
-395 DMPRDAVYTYSNAN
+395 DMPRDSVYTYSNAN
-409 VIDGL
+409 VVDGI
-414 FQYSGSS
+414 FNYAGSS
-421 LTTRHTV
+421 LATRYTV

-474 QRIGRSALFTSRM
+474 QRMGRSALFTSRM
-487 ETETVTFAVGLT
+487 ETETVTFGVGLS

-506 QVIEIAD
+506 QIIEIAD
-513 SHLAGR
+513 AHLAGR
-519 RIGGLIRS
+519 RIGGLVRS
-527 ATNAVVT
+527 ATKSEVV
-534 LDAPVRVSVGDRLTV
+534 LDATVKVAAGDRLTV
-549 VLPDGVS
+549 VLSDGVS
-556 QSRPII
+556 QSRPIVI
-562 VQAGQTQEAQTL
+562 SSQEATETQTV
-574 QVDPPFSQT
+574 QVDPPFSLE
-583 PEAEA
+583 PEPEA
-588 AWSINSTE
+588 AWAISAADLS
-596 LATQK
+596 TQK
-601 YRVLSVAEDGDLQ
+601 YRVISVAEDGDLK

-619 VQYVEG
+619 VQYVDG

-637 VPPLSVT
+637 TPPVSVV
-644 PPPVQGIPVNVLINS
+644 PPPVQSIPGNVSITS
-659 YHVIDQGH
+659 YHVIDQGQ
-667 ARHNAVVSWDS
+667 ARHNAVISWDA
-678 VPNAVAYEVQWRRDH
+678 VPNAVAYEVQWRRDN
-693 SEWIVVPRTGST
+693 SEWVVVSRTGST
-705 SIEIPNVY
+705 SVEVPNIY
-713 AGNYIARVR
+713 AGAYCARVR

-731 LWGISALT
+731 LWGNSDLT
-739 ELNGKLAAPLPVK
+739 ELSGKLSAPLPV
-752 TLRTASMP
+752 TDLRTSSIP
-760 WGIRVQ
+760 WGIQVK
-766 WSFPS
+766 WSFPA

-782 YSPTQDFEKA
+782 YSSTQSFADSLS
-792 VKAGEFAYPTDSFDQ
+792 AGGFAYPTDSFEQ
-807 TGLALTTRHFFW
+807 TGLAVTAQHFFW
-819 ARLIDKNGTPGPWF
+819 ARLIDKNGTQGPWF
-833 PEEDQPGVLG
+833 PAESKPGIRGV
-843 EPVSRAG
+843 PSTSAS

-869 MGNIRDIPKIRDS
+869 MGDIRDIPKIRDS
-882 VGDLTLELGE
+882 VGDLTRELGE

-917 AYAAGAV
+917 AYAAGSV

-945 DAAYWGLIGDFAS
+945 DAAYWVLIGDFAS

-1015 RTQVEQLEGGLRSL
+1015 RAQVEQLEGGLRSL

-1100 TAAGAKGEV
+1100 TAAGAKGEL
-1109 IFAAAAPAAAKRLAQ
+1109 IFATAAPAAAKRLAQ

-1193 EQDVSAQSDSI
+1193 ELGVSAQSDSI

-1243 SPYFVKVADGKVA
+1243 SPYFVKVTDGKVA

-1274 TVPITGRYRLRAWM
+1274 TVPISGRYRLRAWM

-1298 RFTAKY
+1298 RFTVKY
-1304 RKTTDADSG
+1304 RKTTDGDSG

-1318 SSMDVTSQVP
+1318 SSMDVTAQVP
-1328 ADGEWHLVNF
+1328 ADGEWHLVDF
-1338 VYKPNAT
+1338 TYKPNAS
-1345 VVADGFTGVRFGF
+1345 VMADGFSGVRFGF
-1358 AINYIN
+1358 SINYIN
-1364 TAGWADIQGYRV
+1364 TAGWAEIQGYRV

-1382 DDIDPAEIATAES
+1382 GDIDSAEIATAES
-1395 VSVLRGKVTQQGN
+1395 VSVLSGTVTQQGN
-1408 TITSQGRDIT
+1408 TITSQGRDLT

-1475 DLERVLN
+1475 ALERVLN
-1482 QFDTQKEQTQIRA
+1482 QLDTQKEQTQIRA
-1495 SLAELKNVQADENR
+1495 SLAEFKNVQTDENR

-1518 ETGIGSN
+1518 ETGIGGN

-1590 AANGNPTSVF
+1590 AASGNPTSVF
-1600 SVQGGAS
+1600 SVQGGAT
-1607 ILNTALIG
+1607 ILNSALIG
-1615 NASIGTAKIADAA
+1615 AAS
-1628 ITTAKIVDAQITEAK
+1628 ITEAK
-1643 LANASI
+1643 IASGSITAAKIANAAIGSAQIADGSI
-1649 TSAKIGT
+1649 TAAKIGNAQIT
-1656 ATIDTLNLKP
+1656 NAKIGSAAVDTLKISGNSVTSAVFIDGDARDISLYTAVP
-1666 GAITKLG
+1666 AQVLLLFLDTRTGRQVGNTPSWSTIYPLSVGINWNHVLSSRLVSAYAGITNSSG
-1673 SHYTEGYSRGET
+1673 SGEGNQLSEPIYNQRGEV
-1685 TFPSYRLTNAVP
+1685 NMA
-1697 GLIALKLKFQYT
+1697 IASLPAG
-1709 YNYNY
+1709 
-1714 YNSDRVYFKFKIF
+1714 NSTIN
-1727 VGSLVIE
+1727 
-1734 HIVPGGMDWGSTY
+1734 HPGG
-1747 TYDFGGLSGW
+1747 L
-1757 VDLGLIDPYAKVNV
+1757 LAC
-1771 TVYSSRVSFE
+1771 
-1781 TPSSKS
+1781 
-1787 QLVGGPFSLTLD
+1787 LVLM
-1799 YLLIQR
+1799 R

>member
-1 MQILDYNIAAPEG
+1 MRLLDYNIAAPAG

-22 SIKGHKGGKGGG
+22 SVKGHKGGKGGG
-34 GSTRTPVEDE
+34 GSTRTPVEDQ

-51 YASIIDLIS
+51 YASIIDLVS

-68 NADNPLRSVYLDN
+68 NSSSPLRSVYLDK
-81 TPIENED
+81 TPIENDD
-88 GSLNFQDVQ
+88 GSLNFTDVQ
-97 MEFRAGTQDQHYIPG
+97 LEFRAGTQDQRYIPG
-112 FPAVETS
+112 FPAVEAS
-119 SGVSV
+119 SAVNV

-147 LSVRGLKRQS
+147 LSVRGLKQQS

-167 VEYAIELSTDNSA
+167 VEYVIELSTDNSA
-180 FTEVLRAAFDGKTTQ
+180 FEEVLRAAFDGKTTQ

-206 RAQTG
+206 RAQVG
-211 WTVRVRRITENS
+211 WMLRVRRTTVNAN
-223 RNSTVSDVTFVDSI
+223 NSTVSDVTYVDSI

-284 AWTHTYTGTWDG
+284 AWTHTYSGSWDG
-296 TFKMSWTNNPAWV
+296 TFKVSWTDNPAWI

-318 DGLGHLL
+318 DGLGRLL
-325 PASWLD
+325 PAAWLD
-331 KWALYQ
+331 KWSLYQ

-366 AEAWRVLQDLASV
+366 AEAWKVLQDLASV

-385 YAQGSVLAVA
+385 YAQGSVQAVA
-395 DMPRDAVYTYSNAN
+395 DMPRDPVYTYSNAN
-409 VIDGL
+409 VIDGV
-414 FQYSGSS
+414 FNYVGSS
-421 LTTRHTV
+421 LATRHTV

-439 GRAKVEVL
+439 GRAKVEVVEDL
-447 EDPDGIARY
+447 EGMVRY
-456 GVRQLE
+456 GVRQVE

-474 QRIGRSALFTSRM
+474 QRMGRSALFTSRM
-487 ETETVTFAVGLT
+487 ETEAVTFAVGLS
-499 GTLAQPG
+499 GNLAQPG
-506 QVIEIAD
+506 QIIEIAD

-519 RIGGLIRS
+519 RIGGLIQA
-527 ATNAVVT
+527 ATDVEVT
-534 LDAPVRVSVGDRLTV
+534 LDASVRVVSGDRLTV
-549 VLPDGVS
+549 VLPNGVS
-556 QSRPII
+556 QSRLVVVEDGEEIE
-562 VQAGQTQEAQTL
+562 GQVL
-574 QVDPPFSQT
+574 LVDSPFSQT
-583 PEAEA
+583 PEPES
-588 AWSINSTE
+588 AWSISSAE
-596 LATQK
+596 LSTQK
-601 YRVLSVAEDGDLQ
+601 YRVVSLSEGDGLK
-614 YTIHA
+614 YTIKA
-619 VQYVEG
+619 VQYVDG

-637 VPPLSVT
+637 TPPVSVV
-644 PPPVQGIPVNVLINS
+644 PPPVQSIPGNVSITS
-659 YHVIDQGH
+659 YHVIDQGQ
-667 ARHNAVVSWDS
+667 ARHNAVISWDA
-678 VPNAVAYEVQWRRDH
+678 VPNAVAYEVQWRRDN
-693 SEWIVVPRTGST
+693 SEWVVVPRTGST
-705 SIEIPNVY
+705 SVEVPNIY
-713 AGNYIARVR
+713 AGAYRARVR

-731 LWGISALT
+731 LWGNSDLT
-739 ELNGKLAAPLPVK
+739 ELSGKLSAPLPV
-752 TLRTASMP
+752 TDLRTSSIP
-760 WGIRVQ
+760 WGIQVK
-766 WSFPS
+766 WSFPA

-782 YSPTQDFEKA
+782 YSSTQSFADSLS
-792 VKAGEFAYPTDSFDQ
+792 AGGFAYPTDSFEQ
-807 TGLALTTRHFFW
+807 TGLAVTAQHFFW
-819 ARLIDKNGTPGPWF
+819 ARLIDKNGTQGPWF
-833 PEEDQPGVLG
+833 PAESKPGIRGV
-843 EPVSRAG
+843 PSTSAS

-869 MGNIRDIPKIRDS
+869 MGDIRDIPKIRDS

-904 QELLLADKWDSKK
+904 QELLLADKWDLKK
-917 AYAAGAV
+917 AYAAGSV

-945 DAAYWGLIGDFAS
+945 DAAYWVLIGDFAS

-1077 LTTSVNSADAKAVA
+1077 LTASVNSADAKAVA

-1109 IFAAAAPAAAKRLAQ
+1109 IFATAAPAAAKRLAQ

-1193 EQDVSAQSDSI
+1193 EQDVSAQAQSI
-1204 TKIDARLTAGL
+1204 TKLETGLESLTAPAGN
-1215 DSDSLL
+1215 LL
-1221 PDYMMAD
+1221 LASNVEQVRATPVYLFGRYNLTEDFVPAQGYTLVVCYTHKPAEGD
-1228 PGSWYSYYSASGGDL
+1228 TESRIGVWAGGSSNR
-1243 SPYFVKVADGKVA
+1243 VADLERNADQSVQVVKFTKAAA
-1256 NTVFRWETTT
+1256 NALPRE
-1266 RNFNFNRV
+1266 
-1274 TVPITGRYRLRAWM
+1274 LRFYYAP
-1288 RRSPDSDGTM
+1288 SPGNHAGQATIHW
-1298 RFTAKY
+1298 AALY
-1304 RKTTDADSG
+1304 LG
-1313 LQTNY
+1313 
-1318 SSMDVTSQVP
+1318 DVVP
-1328 ADGEWHLVNF
+1328 AMQWQ
-1338 VYKPNAT
+1338 PNLAE
-1345 VVADGFTGVRFGF
+1345 VVEEISANSS
-1358 AINYIN
+1358 A
-1364 TAGWADIQGYRV
+1364 IQGL
-1376 TAVTQR
+1376 TST
-1382 DDIDPAEIATAES
+1382 
-1395 VSVLRGKVTQQGN
+1395 VTQQGSS
-1408 TITSQGRDIT
+1408 ISSQGRDLT
-1418 ALQNTVND
+1418 ALQNTVHD

-1452 EALATSQLV
+1452 EALANSQLV

-1495 SLAELKNVQADENR
+1495 SLAEFKNVQADENR

-1518 ETGIGSN
+1518 ETGIGGN

-1590 AANGNPTSVF
+1590 AANGTPATVF

-1615 NASIGTAKIADAA
+1615 NASI
-1628 ITTAKIVDAQITEAK
+1628 Q
-1643 LANASI
+1643 
-1649 TSAKIGT
+1649 SAKFSDWLESDARGPDGQPVLRLNFRTGEIQMNSPVEGGGRM
-1656 ATIDTLNLKP
+1656 TLNNKALQVFN
-1666 GAITKLG
+1666 GSNQRVLRLG
-1673 SHYTEGYSRGET
+1673 V
-1685 TFPSYRLTNAVP
+1685 F
-1697 GLIALKLKFQYT
+1697 
-1709 YNYNY
+1709 
-1714 YNSDRVYFKFKIF
+1714 
-1727 VGSLVIE
+1727 
-1734 HIVPGGMDWGSTY
+1734 
-1747 TYDFGGLSGW
+1747 
-1757 VDLGLIDPYAKVNV
+1757 
-1771 TVYSSRVSFE
+1771 
-1781 TPSSKS
+1781 
-1787 QLVGGPFSLTLD
+1787 
-1799 YLLIQR
+1799 

>member
-1 MQILDYNIAAPEG
+1 MQLLDYNIAAPEG
-14 AVPVSGGY
+14 AVSVSGGY
-22 SIKGHKGGKGGG
+22 SVKGHKGGKGGG
-34 GSTRTPVEDE
+34 GSTRTPVEDA

-51 YASIIDLIS
+51 YASVVDLIS

-68 NADNPLRSVYLDN
+68 NENSPLRSVYLDN
-81 TPIENED
+81 TPIQNED

-97 MEFRAGTQDQHYIPG
+97 MEFRAGTQDQSYIPG
-112 FPAVETS
+112 FPAAESATTVN
-119 SGVSV
+119 V

-135 IQNIHISAVRVG
+135 IQNIHISGLRVG
-147 LSVRGLKRQS
+147 LSVRGLKQQS
-157 ATTGDISGYR
+157 KKTGDITGYR
-167 VEYAIELSTDNSA
+167 VEYVIELSTDNSA
-180 FTEVLRAAFDGKTTQ
+180 FVEVLRASFDGKTTQ
-195 QYARSHRIDLP
+195 QYSRSHRIDLP
-206 RAQTG
+206 RATTG
-211 WTVRVRRITENS
+211 WSVRVRRLTANAS
-223 RNSTVSDVTFVDSI
+223 NSTISDTTYVDSI

-252 VGLRVNAK
+252 IGLRVNAK

-284 AWTHTYTGTWDG
+284 AWTHTYSGSWDG
-296 TFKMSWTNNPAWV
+296 TFKMSWTDNPAWV

-318 DGLGHLL
+318 DGLGRLL

-385 YAQGSVLAVA
+385 YAQGTVLAVA
-395 DMPRDAVYTYSNAN
+395 DMPRDSVYTYSNAN
-409 VIDGL
+409 VVDGI
-414 FQYSGSS
+414 FNYAGSS
-421 LTTRHTV
+421 LATRYTV

-474 QRIGRSALFTSRM
+474 QRMGRSALFTSRM
-487 ETETVTFAVGLT
+487 ETETVTFGVGLS

-506 QVIEIAD
+506 QIIEIAD
-513 SHLAGR
+513 AHLAGR
-519 RIGGLIRS
+519 RIGGLVRS
-527 ATNAVVT
+527 ATKSEVV
-534 LDAPVRVSVGDRLTV
+534 LDATVKVAAGDRLTV

-556 QSRPII
+556 QSRPIVI
-562 VQAGQTQEAQTL
+562 PSQEATETQTV
-574 QVDPPFSQT
+574 QVDPPFNLE
-583 PEAEA
+583 PEPEA
-588 AWSINSTE
+588 AWAISAADLS
-596 LATQK
+596 TQK
-601 YRVLSVAEDGDLQ
+601 YRVISVAEDGDLK

-619 VQYVEG
+619 VQYVDG

-637 VPPLSVT
+637 TPPVSVV
-644 PPPVQGIPVNVLINS
+644 PPPVQSIPGNVSITS
-659 YHVIDQGH
+659 YHVIDQGQ
-667 ARHNAVVSWDS
+667 ARHNAVISWDA
-678 VPNAVAYEVQWRRDH
+678 VPNAVAYEVQWRRDN
-693 SEWIVVPRTGST
+693 SEWVVVPRTGST
-705 SIEIPNVY
+705 SVEVPNIY
-713 AGNYIARVR
+713 AGAYRARVR

-731 LWGISALT
+731 LWGNSDLT
-739 ELNGKLAAPLPVK
+739 ELSGKLSAPLPV
-752 TLRTASMP
+752 TDLRTSSIP
-760 WGIRVQ
+760 WGIQVK
-766 WSFPS
+766 WSFLA

-782 YSPTQDFEKA
+782 YSSTQSFADSLS
-792 VKAGEFAYPTDSFDQ
+792 AGGFAYPTDSFEQ
-807 TGLALTTRHFFW
+807 TGLAVTAQHFFW
-819 ARLIDKNGTPGPWF
+819 ARLIDKNGTQGPWF
-833 PEEDQPGVLG
+833 PAESKPGIRGV
-843 EPVSRAG
+843 PSTSAS

-869 MGNIRDIPKIRDS
+869 MGDIRDIPKIRDS

-917 AYAAGAV
+917 AYAAGSV

-945 DAAYWGLIGDFAS
+945 DAAYWVLIGDFAS

-997 VNDPA
+997 VNDPV
-1002 TGLGALASSVQSM
+1002 TGLDALGSSVQSM

-1051 TAVNSLGTRVTATE
+1051 TAVNALGTRVTATE

-1109 IFAAAAPAAAKRLAQ
+1109 IFATAAPAAAKRLAQ

-1193 EQDVSAQSDSI
+1193 EQGVSAQAQSI
-1204 TKIDARLTAGL
+1204 TKLETGLESLAAPAGNLLLASNVEQVRATPVYLFGRYNLTEDFVPAQGYTLVVCYTHKPAEGDTDSRIGVWAG
-1215 DSDSLL
+1215 
-1221 PDYMMAD
+1221 
-1228 PGSWYSYYSASGGDL
+1228 GSSNR
-1243 SPYFVKVADGKVA
+1243 VADLDRDVEQSVQVVRFTKAAA
-1256 NTVFRWETTT
+1256 NTLPRE
-1266 RNFNFNRV
+1266 
-1274 TVPITGRYRLRAWM
+1274 LRFYYAP
-1288 RRSPDSDGTM
+1288 SPGNHAGQATIHW
-1298 RFTAKY
+1298 AALY
-1304 RKTTDADSG
+1304 LG
-1313 LQTNY
+1313 
-1318 SSMDVTSQVP
+1318 DVVP
-1328 ADGEWHLVNF
+1328 AMQWQ
-1338 VYKPNAT
+1338 PNLAELLEET
-1345 VVADGFTGVRFGF
+1345 SANSS
-1358 AINYIN
+1358 A
-1364 TAGWADIQGYRV
+1364 IQGL
-1376 TAVTQR
+1376 TST
-1382 DDIDPAEIATAES
+1382 
-1395 VSVLRGKVTQQGN
+1395 VTQQGSS
-1408 TITSQGRDIT
+1408 ISSQGRDLT
-1418 ALQNTVND
+1418 ALQNAVND

-1440 TNSRVTSVEGQQ
+1440 TNSRVTNVEGQQ

-1475 DLERVLN
+1475 ALERVLN
-1482 QFDTQKEQTQIRA
+1482 QLDTQKEQTQIRA
-1495 SLAELKNVQADENR
+1495 SLAEFKNVQADENR

-1518 ETGIGSN
+1518 ETGIGGN

-1590 AANGNPTSVF
+1590 NVNGDPVTVF

-1607 ILNTALIG
+1607 ILNTALIRD
-1615 NASIGTAKIADAA
+1615 ASIGS
-1628 ITTAKIVDAQITEAK
+1628 AK
-1643 LANASI
+1643 LSDWLESDAKGPGGISVLRLNFRTGEI
-1649 TSAKIGT
+1649 QLNGNNTSQGRMT
-1656 ATIDTLNLKP
+1656 
-1666 GAITKLG
+1666 
-1673 SHYTEGYSRGET
+1673 
-1685 TFPSYRLTNAVP
+1685 LTN
-1697 GLIALKLKFQYT
+1697 Q
-1709 YNYNY
+1709 
-1714 YNSDRVYFKFKIF
+1714 
-1727 VGSLVIE
+1727 
-1734 HIVPGGMDWGSTY
+1734 
-1747 TYDFGGLSGW
+1747 
-1757 VDLGLIDPYAKVNV
+1757 
-1771 TVYSSRVSFE
+1771 
-1781 TPSSKS
+1781 
-1787 QLVGGPFSLTLD
+1787 
-1799 YLLIQR
+1799 LIQVFSPSGQLRVRMGLW

>member
-850 EYNELIT
+850 DYNELIT

-958 ITDGLAAL
+958 ITDGLGAL

-991 NTVAGQ
+991 NTVTGQ

-1109 IFAAAAPAAAKRLAQ
+1109 IFATAAPAAAKRLAQ

-1193 EQDVSAQSDSI
+1193 EQGVNAQAQSI
-1204 TKIDARLTAGL
+1204 TKLETGLESLTAPAGN
-1215 DSDSLL
+1215 LL
-1221 PDYMMAD
+1221 LASNVEQVRATPVYLFGRYNLTEDFVPAQGYTLVVCYTHKPAEGDTESRIGVWAGGSSNRVAD
-1228 PGSWYSYYSASGGDL
+1228 LERNADQS
-1243 SPYFVKVADGKVA
+1243 VKVVKFTKAAA
-1256 NTVFRWETTT
+1256 NALPRE
-1266 RNFNFNRV
+1266 
-1274 TVPITGRYRLRAWM
+1274 LRFYYAP
-1288 RRSPDSDGTM
+1288 SPGNHAGQATIHW
-1298 RFTAKY
+1298 AALY
-1304 RKTTDADSG
+1304 LG
-1313 LQTNY
+1313 
-1318 SSMDVTSQVP
+1318 DVVP
-1328 ADGEWHLVNF
+1328 AMQWQ
-1338 VYKPNAT
+1338 PNLAE
-1345 VVADGFTGVRFGF
+1345 VVEEISANSS
-1358 AINYIN
+1358 A
-1364 TAGWADIQGYRV
+1364 IQGL
-1376 TAVTQR
+1376 TST
-1382 DDIDPAEIATAES
+1382 
-1395 VSVLRGKVTQQGN
+1395 VTQQGSS
-1408 TITSQGRDIT
+1408 ISSQGRDLT
-1418 ALQNTVND
+1418 ALKNTVND

-1452 EALATSQLV
+1452 DALANSQLV

-1495 SLAELKNVQADENR
+1495 SLAEFKNVQADENR

-1714 YNSDRVYFKFKIF
+1714 YNSDPVYFKFKIF

-1734 HIVPGGMDWGSTY
+1734 HIVPGGMEWGSTY

>member
-1 MQILDYNIAAPEG
+1 MRLLDYNIAAPAG

-22 SIKGHKGGKGGG
+22 SVKGHKGGKGGG
-34 GSTRTPVEDE
+34 GSTRTPVEDQ

-51 YASIIDLIS
+51 YASIIDLVS

-68 NADNPLRSVYLDN
+68 NSSSPLRSVYLDK
-81 TPIENED
+81 TPIENDD
-88 GSLNFQDVQ
+88 GSLNFTDVQ
-97 MEFRAGTQDQHYIPG
+97 LEFRAGTQDQRYIPG
-112 FPAVETS
+112 FPAVEAS
-119 SGVSV
+119 SAVNV

-147 LSVRGLKRQS
+147 LSVRGLKQQS

-167 VEYAIELSTDNSA
+167 VEYVIELSTDNSA
-180 FTEVLRAAFDGKTTQ
+180 FEEVLRAAFDGKTTQ

-206 RAQTG
+206 RAQVG
-211 WTVRVRRITENS
+211 WMLRVRRTTVNAN
-223 RNSTVSDVTFVDSI
+223 NSTVSDVTYVDSI

-284 AWTHTYTGTWDG
+284 AWTHTYSGSWDG
-296 TFKMSWTNNPAWV
+296 TFKVSWTDNPAWI

-318 DGLGHLL
+318 DGLGRLL
-325 PASWLD
+325 PAAWLD
-331 KWALYQ
+331 KWSLYQ

-366 AEAWRVLQDLASV
+366 AEAWKVLQDLASV

-385 YAQGSVLAVA
+385 YAQGSVQAVA
-395 DMPRDAVYTYSNAN
+395 DMPRDPVYTYSNAN
-409 VIDGL
+409 VIDGV
-414 FQYSGSS
+414 FNYVGSS
-421 LTTRHTV
+421 LATRHTV

-439 GRAKVEVL
+439 GRAKVEVV
-447 EDPDGIARY
+447 EDPEGMVRY
-456 GVRQLE
+456 GVRQVE

-474 QRIGRSALFTSRM
+474 QRMGRSALFTSRM
-487 ETETVTFAVGLT
+487 ETEAVTFAVGLS
-499 GTLAQPG
+499 GNLAQPG
-506 QVIEIAD
+506 QIIEIAD

-519 RIGGLIRS
+519 RIGGLIQA
-527 ATNAVVT
+527 ATDVEVT
-534 LDAPVRVSVGDRLTV
+534 LDASVRVVSGDRLTV
-549 VLPDGVS
+549 VLPNGVS
-556 QSRPII
+556 QSRLVVVEDGEEIE
-562 VQAGQTQEAQTL
+562 GQVL
-574 QVDPPFSQT
+574 LVDSPFSQT
-583 PEAEA
+583 PEPES
-588 AWSINSTE
+588 AWSISSAE
-596 LATQK
+596 LSTQK
-601 YRVLSVAEDGDLQ
+601 YRVVSLSEGDGLK
-614 YTIHA
+614 YTIKA
-619 VQYVEG
+619 VQYVDG

-637 VPPLSVT
+637 TPPVSIV
-644 PPPVQGIPVNVLINS
+644 PPPVQSIPGNVSITS
-659 YHVIDQGH
+659 YHVIDQGQ
-667 ARHNAVVSWDS
+667 ARHNAVISWDA
-678 VPNAVAYEVQWRRDH
+678 VPNAVAYEVQWRRDN
-693 SEWIVVPRTGST
+693 SEWVVVPRTGST
-705 SIEIPNVY
+705 SVEVPNIY
-713 AGNYIARVR
+713 AGAYRARVR

-731 LWGISALT
+731 LWGNSDLT
-739 ELNGKLAAPLPVK
+739 ELSGKLSAPLPV
-752 TLRTASMP
+752 TDLRTSSIP
-760 WGIRVQ
+760 WGIQVK
-766 WSFPS
+766 WSFPA

-782 YSPTQDFEKA
+782 YSSTQSFADSLS
-792 VKAGEFAYPTDSFDQ
+792 AGGFAYPTDSFEQ
-807 TGLALTTRHFFW
+807 TGLAVTAQHFFW
-819 ARLIDKNGTPGPWF
+819 ARLIDKNGTQGPWF
-833 PEEDQPGVLG
+833 PAESKPGIRGV
-843 EPVSRAG
+843 PSTSASD
-850 EYNELIT
+850 YNELIT

-917 AYAAGAV
+917 AYAAGSV

-945 DAAYWGLIGDFAS
+945 DEAYWVLIGDFAS

-977 ESAEGRIQANAQQI
+977 ENAEGRIQANAQQI

-1002 TGLGALASSVQSM
+1002 TGLGALAFSVQSM

-1051 TAVNSLGTRVTATE
+1051 TAVNSLGTRVAATE

-1109 IFAAAAPAAAKRLAQ
+1109 IFATAAPAAAKRLAQ

-1193 EQDVSAQSDSI
+1193 EQGVNAQAQSI
-1204 TKIDARLTAGL
+1204 TKLETGLESLTAPAGN
-1215 DSDSLL
+1215 LL
-1221 PDYMMAD
+1221 LASNVEQVRATPVYLFGRYNLTEDFVPAQGYTLVVCYTHKPAEGD
-1228 PGSWYSYYSASGGDL
+1228 TASRIGVWAGGSSNR
-1243 SPYFVKVADGKVA
+1243 VADLERNADQSVQVVKFTKAAA
-1256 NTVFRWETTT
+1256 NALPRE
-1266 RNFNFNRV
+1266 
-1274 TVPITGRYRLRAWM
+1274 LRFYYAP
-1288 RRSPDSDGTM
+1288 SPGNHAGQATIHW
-1298 RFTAKY
+1298 AALY
-1304 RKTTDADSG
+1304 LG
-1313 LQTNY
+1313 
-1318 SSMDVTSQVP
+1318 DVVP
-1328 ADGEWHLVNF
+1328 AMQWQ
-1338 VYKPNAT
+1338 PNLAE
-1345 VVADGFTGVRFGF
+1345 VVEEISANSS
-1358 AINYIN
+1358 A
-1364 TAGWADIQGYRV
+1364 IQGL
-1376 TAVTQR
+1376 TST
-1382 DDIDPAEIATAES
+1382 
-1395 VSVLRGKVTQQGN
+1395 VTQQGSS
-1408 TITSQGRDIT
+1408 ISSQGRDLT
-1418 ALQNTVND
+1418 ALQNTVHD

-1495 SLAELKNVQADENR
+1495 SLAEFKNVQADENR

-1540 GKIASSWGVKLQAN
+1540 GRIASSWGVKLQAN

-1567 LTNESGVMQSTFAV
+1567 LTNESGVMQSTFAI

-1590 AANGNPTSVF
+1590 ATDGTPTTVF

-1615 NASIGTAKIADAA
+1615 DTTIGFAKIMND
-1628 ITTAKIVDAQITEAK
+1628 IQS
-1643 LANASI
+1643 ANYEPNI
-1649 TSAKIGT
+1649 
-1656 ATIDTLNLKP
+1656 
-1666 GAITKLG
+1666 
-1673 SHYTEGYSRGET
+1673 
-1685 TFPSYRLTNAVP
+1685 
-1697 GLIALKLKFQYT
+1697 
-1709 YNYNY
+1709 
-1714 YNSDRVYFKFKIF
+1714 
-1727 VGSLVIE
+1727 
-1734 HIVPGGMDWGSTY
+1734 
-1747 TYDFGGLSGW
+1747 SGW
-1757 VDLGLIDPYAKVNV
+1757 RLDKNGNFFNNGTGSGGRRTDTSTLTTIYYPNGALCLRLGIW
-1771 TVYSSRVSFE
+1771 
-1781 TPSSKS
+1781 
-1787 QLVGGPFSLTLD
+1787 
-1799 YLLIQR
+1799 

>member
-782 YSPTQDFEKA
+782 YSRTQDFEKA

-1109 IFAAAAPAAAKRLAQ
+1109 IFATAAPAAAKRLTQ

-1159 AVAAKAAAD
+1159 AVAARAAAD

-1193 EQDVSAQSDSI
+1193 EQGVSTQAQSI
-1204 TKIDARLTAGL
+1204 TKLETGLESLTAPAGN
-1215 DSDSLL
+1215 LL
-1221 PDYMMAD
+1221 LASNVEQVRATPVYLFGRYNLTEDFVPAQGYTLVVCYTHKPAEGD
-1228 PGSWYSYYSASGGDL
+1228 TESRIGVWAGGSSNR
-1243 SPYFVKVADGKVA
+1243 VADLERNADQSVQVVKFTKAAA
-1256 NTVFRWETTT
+1256 NALPRE
-1266 RNFNFNRV
+1266 
-1274 TVPITGRYRLRAWM
+1274 LRFYYAP
-1288 RRSPDSDGTM
+1288 SPGNHAGQATIHW
-1298 RFTAKY
+1298 AALY
-1304 RKTTDADSG
+1304 LG
-1313 LQTNY
+1313 
-1318 SSMDVTSQVP
+1318 DVVP
-1328 ADGEWHLVNF
+1328 AMQWQ
-1338 VYKPNAT
+1338 PNLAE
-1345 VVADGFTGVRFGF
+1345 VVEEISANSS
-1358 AINYIN
+1358 A
-1364 TAGWADIQGYRV
+1364 IQGL
-1376 TAVTQR
+1376 TST
-1382 DDIDPAEIATAES
+1382 
-1395 VSVLRGKVTQQGN
+1395 VTQQGSS
-1408 TITSQGRDIT
+1408 ISSQGRDLT

-1452 EALATSQLV
+1452 DALATSQLV

-1495 SLAELKNVQADENR
+1495 SLAEFKNVQADENR

>member
-1 MQILDYNIAAPEG
+1 MRLLDYNIAAPAG

-22 SIKGHKGGKGGG
+22 SVKGHKGGKGGG

-51 YASIIDLIS
+51 YASIIDLVS

-68 NADNPLRSVYLDN
+68 NSSSPLRSVYLDK
-81 TPIENED
+81 TPIENDD
-88 GSLNFQDVQ
+88 GSLNFTDVQ
-97 MEFRAGTQDQHYIPG
+97 LEFRAGTQDQRYIPG
-112 FPAVETS
+112 FPAVEAS
-119 SGVSV
+119 SAVNV

-147 LSVRGLKRQS
+147 LSVRGLKQQS

-167 VEYAIELSTDNSA
+167 VEYVIELSTDNSA
-180 FTEVLRAAFDGKTTQ
+180 FEEVLRAAFDGKTTQ

-206 RAQTG
+206 RAHKG
-211 WTVRVRRITENS
+211 WMLRVRRTTVNAN
-223 RNSTVSDVTFVDSI
+223 NSTVSDVTYVDSI

-284 AWTHTYTGTWDG
+284 AWTHTYTGNWDG
-296 TFKMSWTNNPAWV
+296 TFKVSWTDNPAWI

-318 DGLGHLL
+318 DGLGRLL
-325 PASWLD
+325 PAAWLD
-331 KWALYQ
+331 KWSLYQ

-366 AEAWRVLQDLASV
+366 AEAWKVLQDLASV

-385 YAQGSVLAVA
+385 YAQGSVQAVA
-395 DMPRDAVYTYSNAN
+395 DMPRDPVYTYSNAN
-409 VIDGL
+409 VIDGV
-414 FQYSGSS
+414 FNYVGSS
-421 LTTRHTV
+421 LATRHTV

-439 GRAKVEVL
+439 GRAKVEVV
-447 EDPDGIARY
+447 EDPEGMVRY
-456 GVRQLE
+456 GVRQVE

-474 QRIGRSALFTSRM
+474 QRMGRSALFTSRM
-487 ETETVTFAVGLT
+487 ETEAVTFAVGLS
-499 GTLAQPG
+499 GNLAQPG
-506 QVIEIAD
+506 QIIEIAD

-519 RIGGLIRS
+519 RIGGLIQA
-527 ATNAVVT
+527 ATDVEVT
-534 LDAPVRVSVGDRLTV
+534 LDAPVRVVSGDRLTV
-549 VLPDGVS
+549 VLPNGVS
-556 QSRPII
+556 QSRL
-562 VQAGQTQEAQTL
+562 VVVEDGEEREGQVL
-574 QVDPPFSQT
+574 QIDSPFSQT
-583 PEAEA
+583 PEPES
-588 AWSINSTE
+588 AWSISSAE
-596 LATQK
+596 LSTQK
-601 YRVLSVAEDGDLQ
+601 YRVVSLSEGDGLK
-614 YTIHA
+614 YTIKA
-619 VQYVEG
+619 VQYVDG

-637 VPPLSVT
+637 TPPVSVV
-644 PPPVQGIPVNVLINS
+644 PPPVQSIPGNVSITS
-659 YHVIDQGH
+659 YHVIDQGQ
-667 ARHNAVVSWDS
+667 ARHNAVISWDA
-678 VPNAVAYEVQWRRDH
+678 VPNAVAYEVQWRRDN
-693 SEWIVVPRTGST
+693 SEWVVVPRTGST
-705 SIEIPNVY
+705 SVEVPNIY
-713 AGNYIARVR
+713 AGAYRARVR

-731 LWGISALT
+731 LWGNSDLT
-739 ELNGKLAAPLPVK
+739 ELSGKLSAPLPV
-752 TLRTASMP
+752 TDLRTSSIP
-760 WGIRVQ
+760 WGIQVK
-766 WSFPS
+766 WSFPA

-782 YSPTQDFEKA
+782 YSSTQSFADSLS
-792 VKAGEFAYPTDSFDQ
+792 AGGFAYPTDSFEQ
-807 TGLALTTRHFFW
+807 TGLAVTAQHFFW
-819 ARLIDKNGTPGPWF
+819 ARLIDKNGTQGPWF
-833 PEEDQPGVLG
+833 PAESKPGIRGV
-843 EPVSRAG
+843 PSTSAS

-869 MGNIRDIPKIRDS
+869 MGDIRDIPKIRDS

-917 AYAAGAV
+917 AYAAGSV

-945 DAAYWGLIGDFAS
+945 DAAYWVLIGDFAS

-1029 SDSTTALSSK
+1029 SDSTTAVSSK

-1109 IFAAAAPAAAKRLAQ
+1109 IFATAAPAAAKRLAQ

-1193 EQDVSAQSDSI
+1193 ELGVSAQAQSI
-1204 TKIDARLTAGL
+1204 TKLETGLESLTAPAGN
-1215 DSDSLL
+1215 LL
-1221 PDYMMAD
+1221 LASNVEQVRATPVYLFGRYNLTEDFVPAQGYTLVVCYTHKPAEGD
-1228 PGSWYSYYSASGGDL
+1228 TESRIGVWAGGSSNR
-1243 SPYFVKVADGKVA
+1243 VADLDRDVEQSVQVVRFTKAAA
-1256 NTVFRWETTT
+1256 NTLPRE
-1266 RNFNFNRV
+1266 
-1274 TVPITGRYRLRAWM
+1274 LRFYYAP
-1288 RRSPDSDGTM
+1288 SPGNHAGQATIHW
-1298 RFTAKY
+1298 AALY
-1304 RKTTDADSG
+1304 LG
-1313 LQTNY
+1313 
-1318 SSMDVTSQVP
+1318 DVVP
-1328 ADGEWHLVNF
+1328 AMQWQ
-1338 VYKPNAT
+1338 PNLAELLEENS
-1345 VVADGFTGVRFGF
+1345 ANSS
-1358 AINYIN
+1358 A
-1364 TAGWADIQGYRV
+1364 IQGL
-1376 TAVTQR
+1376 TST
-1382 DDIDPAEIATAES
+1382 
-1395 VSVLRGKVTQQGN
+1395 VTQQGSS
-1408 TITSQGRDIT
+1408 ISSQGRDLT

-1440 TNSRVTSVEGQQ
+1440 TNSRVTNVEGQQ

-1475 DLERVLN
+1475 ALERVLN
-1482 QFDTQKEQTQIRA
+1482 QLDTQKEQTQIRA
-1495 SLAELKNVQADENR
+1495 SLAEFKNVQADENR

-1554 QSGVKYVSGVGLD
+1554 QNGVKYVSGIGLD

-1590 AANGNPTSVF
+1590 ATDGTPTTVF

-1615 NASIGTAKIADAA
+1615 DTTIGFAKIMND
-1628 ITTAKIVDAQITEAK
+1628 IQS
-1643 LANASI
+1643 ANYEPNI
-1649 TSAKIGT
+1649 
-1656 ATIDTLNLKP
+1656 
-1666 GAITKLG
+1666 
-1673 SHYTEGYSRGET
+1673 
-1685 TFPSYRLTNAVP
+1685 
-1697 GLIALKLKFQYT
+1697 
-1709 YNYNY
+1709 
-1714 YNSDRVYFKFKIF
+1714 
-1727 VGSLVIE
+1727 
-1734 HIVPGGMDWGSTY
+1734 
-1747 TYDFGGLSGW
+1747 SGW
-1757 VDLGLIDPYAKVNV
+1757 RLDKNGNFFNNGTGSGGRRTDTSTLTTIYYPNGALCLRLGIW
-1771 TVYSSRVSFE
+1771 
-1781 TPSSKS
+1781 
-1787 QLVGGPFSLTLD
+1787 
-1799 YLLIQR
+1799 

>member
-1 MQILDYNIAAPEG
+1 MRLLDYNITAPEG
-14 AVPVSGGY
+14 AVSVSGGY
-22 SIKGHKGGKGGG
+22 SVKGHKGGKGGG
-34 GSTRTPVEDE
+34 GSTRTPVEDA

-51 YASIIDLIS
+51 YASIVDLIS

-68 NADNPLRSVYLDN
+68 HENSPLRSVYLDN
-81 TPIENED
+81 TPIQNED

-97 MEFRAGTQDQHYIPG
+97 MEFRAGTQDQSYIPG
-112 FPAVETS
+112 FPAAESTTAVN
-119 SGVSV
+119 V
-124 ELRSDQPFTRS
+124 ELRSDQPFTRA
-135 IQNIHISAVRVG
+135 IQNIHISGLRVG
-147 LSVRGLKRQS
+147 LSVRGLKQQS
-157 ATTGDISGYR
+157 KKTGDITGYR
-167 VEYAIELSTDNSA
+167 VEYVIELSTDNSA
-180 FTEVLRAAFDGKTTQ
+180 FVEVLRASFDGKTTQ
-195 QYARSHRIDLP
+195 QYSRSHRIDLP
-206 RAQTG
+206 RATTG
-211 WTVRVRRITENS
+211 WSVRVRRLTANAS
-223 RNSTVSDVTFVDSI
+223 NSTISDTTYVDSI

-252 VGLRVNAK
+252 IGLRVNAK

-284 AWTHTYTGTWDG
+284 AWTHTYSGSWDG
-296 TFKMSWTNNPAWV
+296 TFKMSWTDNPAWV

-318 DGLGHLL
+318 DGLGRLL

-385 YAQGSVLAVA
+385 YAQGTVLAVA
-395 DMPRDAVYTYSNAN
+395 DMPRDSVYTYSNAN
-409 VIDGL
+409 VVDGI
-414 FQYSGSS
+414 FNYAGSS
-421 LTTRHTV
+421 LATRYTV

-474 QRIGRSALFTSRM
+474 QRMGRSALFTSRM
-487 ETETVTFAVGLT
+487 ETETVTFGVGLS

-506 QVIEIAD
+506 QIIEIAD
-513 SHLAGR
+513 AHLAGR
-519 RIGGLIRS
+519 RIGGLVRS
-527 ATNAVVT
+527 ATKSEVV
-534 LDAPVRVSVGDRLTV
+534 LDATVRVAAGDRLTV

-556 QSRPII
+556 QSRPIVI
-562 VQAGQTQEAQTL
+562 SSQEATETQTVL
-574 QVDPPFSQT
+574 VDPPFSLEPE
-583 PEAEA
+583 PEAPWAISA
-588 AWSINSTE
+588 ADLS
-596 LATQK
+596 TQK
-601 YRVLSVAEDGDLQ
+601 YRVISVAEDGDLK

-619 VQYVEG
+619 VQYVDG

-637 VPPLSVT
+637 TPPVSVV
-644 PPPVQGIPVNVLINS
+644 PPPVQSIPGNVSITS
-659 YHVIDQGH
+659 YHVIDQGQ
-667 ARHNAVVSWDS
+667 ARHNAVISWDA
-678 VPNAVAYEVQWRRDH
+678 VPNAVAYEVQWRRDN
-693 SEWIVVPRTGST
+693 SEWVVVPRTGST
-705 SIEIPNVY
+705 SVEVPNIY
-713 AGNYIARVR
+713 AGAYRARVR

-731 LWGISALT
+731 LWGNSDLT
-739 ELNGKLAAPLPVK
+739 ELSGKLSAPLPV
-752 TLRTASMP
+752 TDLRTSSIP
-760 WGIRVQ
+760 WGIQVK
-766 WSFPS
+766 WSFPA

-782 YSPTQDFEKA
+782 YSSTQSFADSLS
-792 VKAGEFAYPTDSFDQ
+792 AGGFAYPTDSFEQ
-807 TGLALTTRHFFW
+807 TGLAVTAQHFFW
-819 ARLIDKNGTPGPWF
+819 ARLIDKNGTQGPWF
-833 PEEDQPGVLG
+833 PAESKPGIRGV
-843 EPVSRAG
+843 PSTSASD
-850 EYNELIT
+850 YNELIT

-917 AYAAGAV
+917 TYAAGAV

-945 DAAYWGLIGDFAS
+945 DAAYWVLIGDFAS

-1029 SDSTTALSSK
+1029 SDSTTALASK

-1077 LTTSVNSADAKAVA
+1077 LTASVNSADAKAVA

-1109 IFAAAAPAAAKRLAQ
+1109 IFATAAPAAAKRLAQ

-1193 EQDVSAQSDSI
+1193 EQDVSAQAQSI
-1204 TKIDARLTAGL
+1204 TKLETGLESLTAPAGN
-1215 DSDSLL
+1215 LL
-1221 PDYMMAD
+1221 LASNVEQVRATPVYLFGRYNLTEDFVPAQGYTLVVCYTHKPAEGD
-1228 PGSWYSYYSASGGDL
+1228 TESRIGVWAGGSSNR
-1243 SPYFVKVADGKVA
+1243 VADLERNADQSVQVVKFTKAAA
-1256 NTVFRWETTT
+1256 NALPRE
-1266 RNFNFNRV
+1266 
-1274 TVPITGRYRLRAWM
+1274 LRFYYAP
-1288 RRSPDSDGTM
+1288 SPGNHAGQATIHW
-1298 RFTAKY
+1298 AALY
-1304 RKTTDADSG
+1304 LG
-1313 LQTNY
+1313 
-1318 SSMDVTSQVP
+1318 DVVP
-1328 ADGEWHLVNF
+1328 AMQWQ
-1338 VYKPNAT
+1338 PNLAE
-1345 VVADGFTGVRFGF
+1345 VVEEISANSST
-1358 AINYIN
+1358 
-1364 TAGWADIQGYRV
+1364 IQGL
-1376 TAVTQR
+1376 TST
-1382 DDIDPAEIATAES
+1382 
-1395 VSVLRGKVTQQGN
+1395 VTQQGSS
-1408 TITSQGRDIT
+1408 ISSQGRDLT

-1495 SLAELKNVQADENR
+1495 SLAEFKNVQADENR

-1540 GKIASSWGVKLQAN
+1540 GNIASSWGVKLQAN

-1590 AANGNPTSVF
+1590 AANGNPTTVF
-1600 SVQGGAS
+1600 SVQGGTS
-1607 ILNTALIG
+1607 ILNSAM
-1615 NASIGTAKIADAA
+1615 IGTASIQAAKFSDWLESDAKGPDGVPVLRINFRTGEILMNSPTADGGRMM
-1628 ITTAKIVDAQITEAK
+1628 INNQLIRVIDANGV
-1643 LANASI
+1643 L
-1649 TSAKIGT
+1649 
-1656 ATIDTLNLKP
+1656 
-1666 GAITKLG
+1666 
-1673 SHYTEGYSRGET
+1673 
-1685 TFPSYRLTNAVP
+1685 
-1697 GLIALKLKFQYT
+1697 
-1709 YNYNY
+1709 
-1714 YNSDRVYFKFKIF
+1714 RVR
-1727 VGSLVIE
+1727 
-1734 HIVPGGMDWGSTY
+1734 
-1747 TYDFGGLSGW
+1747 
-1757 VDLGLIDPYAKVNV
+1757 LGLW
-1771 TVYSSRVSFE
+1771 
-1781 TPSSKS
+1781 
-1787 QLVGGPFSLTLD
+1787 
-1799 YLLIQR
+1799 

>member
-1 MQILDYNIAAPEG
+1 MRIPDYNIAAPEG

-112 FPAVETS
+112 FPAVESS

-135 IQNIHISAVRVG
+135 IQNIHISAIRVG

-223 RNSTVSDVTFVDSI
+223 SNSTVSDATFVDSI

-284 AWTHTYTGTWDG
+284 AWTHTYAGSWDG

-309 FYDLATNAC
+309 FYDLATNAS

-409 VIDGL
+409 VIDGI

-421 LTTRHTV
+421 LATRHTV

-447 EDPDGIARY
+447 EDSDGIARY

-562 VQAGQTQEAQTL
+562 VQAGQTAETQTL

-583 PEAEA
+583 PETEA
-588 AWSINSTE
+588 AWSISSTE

-619 VQYVEG
+619 VQYVDG

-644 PPPVQGIPVNVLINS
+644 PPPVQGIPANVLINS
-659 YHVIDQGH
+659 YHVIDQGQ

-693 SEWIVVPRTGST
+693 SEWVVVPRTGST

-722 AINVLDVSS
+722 AINALDVSS
-731 LWGISALT
+731 LWGTSALT

-752 TLRTASMP
+752 TLRTASLP

-782 YSPTQDFEKA
+782 YSPTQDIAKA
-792 VKAGEFAYPTDSFDQ
+792 VKAGEFAYPTDSFEQ

-833 PEEDQPGVLG
+833 PEENQPGVLG
-843 EPVSRAG
+843 EPVSKAG
-850 EYNELIT
+850 DYNELIT

-869 MGNIRDIPKIRDS
+869 MGDIRDIPKIRDS

-917 AYAAGAV
+917 AYAAGSV

-945 DAAYWGLIGDFAS
+945 DAAYWVLIGDFAS

-1109 IFAAAAPAAAKRLAQ
+1109 IFATAAPAAAKRLAQ

-1193 EQDVSAQSDSI
+1193 ELGVSAQAQSI
-1204 TKIDARLTAGL
+1204 TKLETGLESLIAPAGNLLLASNVEQVRATPVYLFGRYNLTEDFVPAQGYTLVVCYTHKPAEGDTESRIGVWAG
-1215 DSDSLL
+1215 
-1221 PDYMMAD
+1221 
-1228 PGSWYSYYSASGGDL
+1228 GSSNR
-1243 SPYFVKVADGKVA
+1243 VADLDRDVEQSVQVVRFTKAAA
-1256 NTVFRWETTT
+1256 NTLPRE
-1266 RNFNFNRV
+1266 
-1274 TVPITGRYRLRAWM
+1274 LRFYYAP
-1288 RRSPDSDGTM
+1288 SPGNHAGQATIHW
-1298 RFTAKY
+1298 AALY
-1304 RKTTDADSG
+1304 LG
-1313 LQTNY
+1313 
-1318 SSMDVTSQVP
+1318 DVVP
-1328 ADGEWHLVNF
+1328 AMQWQ
-1338 VYKPNAT
+1338 PNLAELLEET
-1345 VVADGFTGVRFGF
+1345 SANSS
-1358 AINYIN
+1358 A
-1364 TAGWADIQGYRV
+1364 IQGL
-1376 TAVTQR
+1376 TST
-1382 DDIDPAEIATAES
+1382 
-1395 VSVLRGKVTQQGN
+1395 VTQQGSS
-1408 TITSQGRDIT
+1408 ISSQGRDLT

-1475 DLERVLN
+1475 ALERVLN
-1482 QFDTQKEQTQIRA
+1482 QLDTQKEQTQIRA
-1495 SLAELKNVQADENR
+1495 SLAEFKNVQADENR

-1518 ETGIGSN
+1518 ETGIGGN

-1590 AANGNPTSVF
+1590 AANGNPISVF

-1714 YNSDRVYFKFKIF
+1714 YNSDQVYFKFKIF
-1727 VGSLVIE
+1727 VGSLVVE
-1734 HIVPGGMDWGSTY
+1734 HIVPGGMAWGSTY

>member
-68 NADNPLRSVYLDN
+68 NVDNPLRSVYLDN

-850 EYNELIT
+850 DYNELIT

-958 ITDGLAAL
+958 ITDGLGAL

-997 VNDPA
+997 VNDPV
-1002 TGLGALASSVQSM
+1002 TGLGALGSSVQSM

-1077 LTTSVNSADAKAVA
+1077 LTASVNSADAKAVA

-1109 IFAAAAPAAAKRLAQ
+1109 IFATAAPAAAKRLAQ

-1193 EQDVSAQSDSI
+1193 EQGVSAQAQSI
-1204 TKIDARLTAGL
+1204 TKLETGLESLTAPAGN
-1215 DSDSLL
+1215 LL
-1221 PDYMMAD
+1221 LASNVEQVRATPVYLFGRYNLTEDFVPAQGYTLVVCYTHKPAEGD
-1228 PGSWYSYYSASGGDL
+1228 TESRIGVWAGGSSNR
-1243 SPYFVKVADGKVA
+1243 VADLERNADQSVQVVKFTKAAA
-1256 NTVFRWETTT
+1256 NALPRE
-1266 RNFNFNRV
+1266 
-1274 TVPITGRYRLRAWM
+1274 LRFYYAP
-1288 RRSPDSDGTM
+1288 SPGNHAGQATIHW
-1298 RFTAKY
+1298 AALY
-1304 RKTTDADSG
+1304 LG
-1313 LQTNY
+1313 
-1318 SSMDVTSQVP
+1318 DVVP
-1328 ADGEWHLVNF
+1328 AMQWQ
-1338 VYKPNAT
+1338 PNLAE
-1345 VVADGFTGVRFGF
+1345 VVEEISANSS
-1358 AINYIN
+1358 A
-1364 TAGWADIQGYRV
+1364 IQGL
-1376 TAVTQR
+1376 TST
-1382 DDIDPAEIATAES
+1382 
-1395 VSVLRGKVTQQGN
+1395 VTQQGSS
-1408 TITSQGRDIT
+1408 ISSQGRDLT

-1452 EALATSQLV
+1452 DALANSQLV

-1495 SLAELKNVQADENR
+1495 SLAEFKNVQADENR

-1714 YNSDRVYFKFKIF
+1714 YNSDPVYFKFKIF

-1734 HIVPGGMDWGSTY
+1734 HIVPGGMEWGSTY

>member
-1 MQILDYNIAAPEG
+1 MRLLDYNIAAPAG

-22 SIKGHKGGKGGG
+22 SVKGHKGGKGGG
-34 GSTRTPVEDE
+34 GSTRTPVEDQ

-51 YASIIDLIS
+51 YASIIDLVS

-68 NADNPLRSVYLDN
+68 NSSSPLRSVYLDK
-81 TPIENED
+81 TPIENDD
-88 GSLNFQDVQ
+88 GSLNFTDVQ
-97 MEFRAGTQDQHYIPG
+97 LEFRAGTQDQRYIPG
-112 FPAVETS
+112 FPAVEAS
-119 SGVSV
+119 SAVNV

-147 LSVRGLKRQS
+147 LSVRGLKQQS

-167 VEYAIELSTDNSA
+167 VEYVIELSTDNSA
-180 FTEVLRAAFDGKTTQ
+180 FEEVLRAAFDGKTTQ

-206 RAQTG
+206 RAQVG
-211 WTVRVRRITENS
+211 WMLRVRRTTVNAN
-223 RNSTVSDVTFVDSI
+223 NSTVSDVTYVDSI

-284 AWTHTYTGTWDG
+284 AWTHTYSGSWDG
-296 TFKMSWTNNPAWV
+296 TFKVSWTDNPAWI

-318 DGLGHLL
+318 DGLGRLL
-325 PASWLD
+325 PAAWLD
-331 KWALYQ
+331 KWSLYQ

-366 AEAWRVLQDLASV
+366 AEAWKVLQDLASV

-385 YAQGSVLAVA
+385 YAQGSVQAVA
-395 DMPRDAVYTYSNAN
+395 DMPRDPVYTYSNAN
-409 VIDGL
+409 VIDGV
-414 FQYSGSS
+414 FNYVGSS
-421 LTTRHTV
+421 LATRHTV

-439 GRAKVEVL
+439 GRAKVEVV
-447 EDPDGIARY
+447 EDPEGMVRY
-456 GVRQLE
+456 GVRQVE

-474 QRIGRSALFTSRM
+474 QRMGRSALFTSRM
-487 ETETVTFAVGLT
+487 ETEAVTFAVGLS
-499 GTLAQPG
+499 GNLAQPG
-506 QVIEIAD
+506 QIIEIAD

-519 RIGGLIRS
+519 RIGGLIQA
-527 ATNAVVT
+527 ATDVEVT
-534 LDAPVRVSVGDRLTV
+534 LDASVRVVSGDRLTV
-549 VLPDGVS
+549 VLPNGVS
-556 QSRPII
+556 QSRLVVVEDGEEIE
-562 VQAGQTQEAQTL
+562 GQVL
-574 QVDPPFSQT
+574 LVDSPFSQT
-583 PEAEA
+583 PEPES
-588 AWSINSTE
+588 AWSISSAE
-596 LATQK
+596 LSTQK
-601 YRVLSVAEDGDLQ
+601 YRVVSLSEGDGLK
-614 YTIHA
+614 YTIKA
-619 VQYVEG
+619 VQYVDG

-637 VPPLSVT
+637 TPPVSVV
-644 PPPVQGIPVNVLINS
+644 PPPVQSIPGNVSITS
-659 YHVIDQGH
+659 YHVIDQGQ
-667 ARHNAVVSWDS
+667 ARHNAVISWDA
-678 VPNAVAYEVQWRRDH
+678 VPNAVAYEVQWRRDN
-693 SEWIVVPRTGST
+693 SEWVVVPRTGST
-705 SIEIPNVY
+705 SVEVPNIY
-713 AGNYIARVR
+713 AGAYRARVR

-731 LWGISALT
+731 LWGNSDLT
-739 ELNGKLAAPLPVK
+739 ELSGKLSAPLPV
-752 TLRTASMP
+752 TDLRTSSIP
-760 WGIRVQ
+760 WGIQVK
-766 WSFPS
+766 WSFPA

-782 YSPTQDFEKA
+782 YSSTQSFADSLS
-792 VKAGEFAYPTDSFDQ
+792 AGGFAYPTDSFEQ
-807 TGLALTTRHFFW
+807 TGLAVTAQHFFW
-819 ARLIDKNGTPGPWF
+819 ARLIDKNGTQGPWF
-833 PEEDQPGVLG
+833 PAESKPGIRGV
-843 EPVSRAG
+843 PSTSASD
-850 EYNELIT
+850 YNELIT

-1051 TAVNSLGTRVTATE
+1051 TAVNSLGTRVAATE

-1109 IFAAAAPAAAKRLAQ
+1109 IFATAAPAAAKRLAQ

-1193 EQDVSAQSDSI
+1193 EQDVSAQAQSI
-1204 TKIDARLTAGL
+1204 TKLETGLESLTAPAGN
-1215 DSDSLL
+1215 LL
-1221 PDYMMAD
+1221 LASNVEQVRATPVYLFGRYNLTEDFVPAQGYTLVVCYTHKPAEGD
-1228 PGSWYSYYSASGGDL
+1228 TESRIGVWAGGSSNR
-1243 SPYFVKVADGKVA
+1243 VADLERNADQSVQVVKFTKAAA
-1256 NTVFRWETTT
+1256 NALPRE
-1266 RNFNFNRV
+1266 
-1274 TVPITGRYRLRAWM
+1274 LRFYYAP
-1288 RRSPDSDGTM
+1288 SPGNHAGQATIHW
-1298 RFTAKY
+1298 AALY
-1304 RKTTDADSG
+1304 LG
-1313 LQTNY
+1313 
-1318 SSMDVTSQVP
+1318 DVVP
-1328 ADGEWHLVNF
+1328 AMQWQ
-1338 VYKPNAT
+1338 PNLAE
-1345 VVADGFTGVRFGF
+1345 VVEEISANSS
-1358 AINYIN
+1358 A
-1364 TAGWADIQGYRV
+1364 IQGL
-1376 TAVTQR
+1376 TST
-1382 DDIDPAEIATAES
+1382 
-1395 VSVLRGKVTQQGN
+1395 VTQQGSS
-1408 TITSQGRDIT
+1408 ISSQGRDLT
-1418 ALQNTVND
+1418 ALQNTVHD

-1452 EALATSQLV
+1452 DALATSQLV

-1495 SLAELKNVQADENR
+1495 SLAEFKNVQADENR

-1540 GKIASSWGVKLQAN
+1540 GRIASSWGVKLQAN

-1567 LTNESGVMQSTFAV
+1567 LTNESGVMQSTFAI

-1590 AANGNPTSVF
+1590 ATDGTPTTVF

-1615 NASIGTAKIADAA
+1615 DTTIGFAKIMND
-1628 ITTAKIVDAQITEAK
+1628 IQS
-1643 LANASI
+1643 ANYEPNI
-1649 TSAKIGT
+1649 
-1656 ATIDTLNLKP
+1656 
-1666 GAITKLG
+1666 
-1673 SHYTEGYSRGET
+1673 
-1685 TFPSYRLTNAVP
+1685 
-1697 GLIALKLKFQYT
+1697 
-1709 YNYNY
+1709 
-1714 YNSDRVYFKFKIF
+1714 
-1727 VGSLVIE
+1727 
-1734 HIVPGGMDWGSTY
+1734 
-1747 TYDFGGLSGW
+1747 SGW
-1757 VDLGLIDPYAKVNV
+1757 RLDKNGNFFNNGTGSGGRRTDTSTLTTIYYPNGALCLRLGIW
-1771 TVYSSRVSFE
+1771 
-1781 TPSSKS
+1781 
-1787 QLVGGPFSLTLD
+1787 
-1799 YLLIQR
+1799 

>member
-1 MQILDYNIAAPEG
+1 MRLLDYNIAAPEG

-22 SIKGHKGGKGGG
+22 SVKGHKGGKGGG
-34 GSTRTPVEDE
+34 GSTRTPVEDA

-51 YASIIDLIS
+51 YASIVDLIS

-68 NADNPLRSVYLDN
+68 HENSPLRSVYLDN
-81 TPIENED
+81 TPIQNED

-97 MEFRAGTQDQHYIPG
+97 MEFRAGTQDQSYIPG
-112 FPAVETS
+112 FPAAESTTAVN
-119 SGVSV
+119 V
-124 ELRSDQPFTRS
+124 ELRSDQPFTRA
-135 IQNIHISAVRVG
+135 IQNIHISGLRVG
-147 LSVRGLKRQS
+147 LSVRGLKQQS
-157 ATTGDISGYR
+157 KKTGDITGYR
-167 VEYAIELSTDNSA
+167 VEYVIELSTDNSA
-180 FTEVLRAAFDGKTTQ
+180 FVEVLRASFDGKTTQ
-195 QYARSHRIDLP
+195 QYSRSHRIDLP
-206 RAQTG
+206 RATIG
-211 WTVRVRRITENS
+211 WSVRVRRLTANAS
-223 RNSTVSDVTFVDSI
+223 NSTISDTTYVDSI
-237 TEVTDAKLRRPMSAC
+237 IEVTDAKLRRPMSAC
-252 VGLRVNAK
+252 IGLRVNAK

-284 AWTHTYTGTWDG
+284 AWTHTYSGSWDG
-296 TFKMSWTNNPAWV
+296 TFKMSWTDNPAWV

-318 DGLGHLL
+318 DGLGRLL

-385 YAQGSVLAVA
+385 YAQGTVLAVA
-395 DMPRDAVYTYSNAN
+395 DMPRDSVYTYSNAN
-409 VIDGL
+409 VVDGI
-414 FQYSGSS
+414 FNYAGSS
-421 LTTRHTV
+421 LATRYTV

-474 QRIGRSALFTSRM
+474 QRMGRSALFTSRM
-487 ETETVTFAVGLT
+487 ETETVTFGVGLS

-506 QVIEIAD
+506 QIIEIAD
-513 SHLAGR
+513 AHLAGR
-519 RIGGLIRS
+519 RIGGLVRS
-527 ATNAVVT
+527 ATKSEVV
-534 LDAPVRVSVGDRLTV
+534 LDATVKVAAGDRLTV
-549 VLPDGVS
+549 VLSDGVS
-556 QSRPII
+556 QSRPIVI
-562 VQAGQTQEAQTL
+562 SSQEATETQTV
-574 QVDPPFSQT
+574 QVDPPFSLE
-583 PEAEA
+583 PEPEA
-588 AWSINSTE
+588 AWAISAADLS
-596 LATQK
+596 TQK
-601 YRVLSVAEDGDLQ
+601 YRVISVAEDGDLK

-619 VQYVEG
+619 VQYVDG

-637 VPPLSVT
+637 TPPVSVV
-644 PPPVQGIPVNVLINS
+644 PPPVQSIPGNVSITS
-659 YHVIDQGH
+659 YHVIDQGQ
-667 ARHNAVVSWDS
+667 ARHNAVISWDA
-678 VPNAVAYEVQWRRDH
+678 VPNAVAYEVQWRRDN
-693 SEWIVVPRTGST
+693 SEWVVVPRTGST
-705 SIEIPNVY
+705 SVEVPNIY
-713 AGNYIARVR
+713 AGAYRARVR

-731 LWGISALT
+731 LWGNSDLT
-739 ELNGKLAAPLPVK
+739 ELSGKLSAPLPV
-752 TLRTASMP
+752 TDLRTSSIP
-760 WGIRVQ
+760 WGIQVK
-766 WSFPS
+766 WSFPA

-782 YSPTQDFEKA
+782 YSSTQSFADSLS
-792 VKAGEFAYPTDSFDQ
+792 AGGFAYPTDSFEQ
-807 TGLALTTRHFFW
+807 TGLAVTAQHFFW
-819 ARLIDKNGTPGPWF
+819 ARLIDKNGTQGPWF
-833 PEEDQPGVLG
+833 PAESKPGIRGV
-843 EPVSRAG
+843 PSTSASD
-850 EYNELIT
+850 YNQLIT

-869 MGNIRDIPKIRDS
+869 MGDIRDIPKIRDS

-917 AYAAGAV
+917 AYAAGSV

-929 KMYRAKKAV
+929 KMFRAKKAV

-945 DAAYWGLIGDFAS
+945 DTAYWVLIGDFAS
-958 ITDGLAAL
+958 ITDGLAVL
-966 AVQSQETISRV
+966 AVQSQETVSRV

-1051 TAVNSLGTRVTATE
+1051 TAVNALGTRVTATE

-1109 IFAAAAPAAAKRLAQ
+1109 IFATAAPAAAKRLAQ

-1193 EQDVSAQSDSI
+1193 EQGVSVQAQSI
-1204 TKIDARLTAGL
+1204 TKLETGLESLTAPAGNL
-1215 DSDSLL
+1215 LLASNVEQVRATPVYLFGRYNLTEDFVPAQGYTLVVCYTHKPAEGDTDSRIGVW
-1221 PDYMMAD
+1221 AG
-1228 PGSWYSYYSASGGDL
+1228 GSSNR
-1243 SPYFVKVADGKVA
+1243 VADLDRDVEQSVQVVRFTKAAA
-1256 NTVFRWETTT
+1256 NTLPRE
-1266 RNFNFNRV
+1266 
-1274 TVPITGRYRLRAWM
+1274 LRFYYAP
-1288 RRSPDSDGTM
+1288 SPGNQAGQATIHW
-1298 RFTAKY
+1298 AALY
-1304 RKTTDADSG
+1304 LG
-1313 LQTNY
+1313 
-1318 SSMDVTSQVP
+1318 DVVP
-1328 ADGEWHLVNF
+1328 AMQWQ
-1338 VYKPNAT
+1338 PNLAELLEET
-1345 VVADGFTGVRFGF
+1345 SANSS
-1358 AINYIN
+1358 A
-1364 TAGWADIQGYRV
+1364 IQGL
-1376 TAVTQR
+1376 TST
-1382 DDIDPAEIATAES
+1382 
-1395 VSVLRGKVTQQGN
+1395 VTQQGSS
-1408 TITSQGRDIT
+1408 ISSQGRDLT

-1461 LNAEIKRQQAGEDA
+1461 LNAEIKRQQASEDA
-1475 DLERVLN
+1475 ALERVLN
-1482 QFDTQKEQTQIRA
+1482 QLDTQKEQTQIRA
-1495 SLAELKNVQADENR
+1495 SLAEFKNVQADENR

-1518 ETGIGSN
+1518 ETGIGGN

-1590 AANGNPTSVF
+1590 AASGNPTSVF
-1600 SVQGGAS
+1600 SVQGGAT
-1607 ILNTALIG
+1607 ILNSALIG
-1615 NASIGTAKIADAA
+1615 AAS
-1628 ITTAKIVDAQITEAK
+1628 ITEAK
-1643 LANASI
+1643 IASGSITAAKIANAAIGSAQIADGSI
-1649 TSAKIGT
+1649 TAAKIGNAQIT
-1656 ATIDTLNLKP
+1656 NAKIGSAAVDTLKISGNSVTSAVFIDGDARDISLYTAVP
-1666 GAITKLG
+1666 AQVLLLFLDTRTGRQVGNTPSWSTIYPLSVGINWNHVLSSRLVSAYAGITNSSG
-1673 SHYTEGYSRGET
+1673 SGEGNQLSEPIYNQRGEV
-1685 TFPSYRLTNAVP
+1685 NMA
-1697 GLIALKLKFQYT
+1697 IASLPAG
-1709 YNYNY
+1709 
-1714 YNSDRVYFKFKIF
+1714 NSTIN
-1727 VGSLVIE
+1727 
-1734 HIVPGGMDWGSTY
+1734 HPGG
-1747 TYDFGGLSGW
+1747 L
-1757 VDLGLIDPYAKVNV
+1757 LAC
-1771 TVYSSRVSFE
+1771 
-1781 TPSSKS
+1781 
-1787 QLVGGPFSLTLD
+1787 LVLM
-1799 YLLIQR
+1799 R

>member
-1 MQILDYNIAAPEG
+1 MRIPDYNIAAPEG

-112 FPAVETS
+112 FPAVESS

-135 IQNIHISAVRVG
+135 IQNIHISAIRVG

-223 RNSTVSDVTFVDSI
+223 SNSTVSDATFVDSI

-284 AWTHTYTGTWDG
+284 AWTHTYAGSWDG

-309 FYDLATNAC
+309 FYDLATNAS

-409 VIDGL
+409 VIDGI

-421 LTTRHTV
+421 LATRHTV

-562 VQAGQTQEAQTL
+562 VQAGQTAETQTL

-583 PEAEA
+583 PETEA
-588 AWSINSTE
+588 AWSISSTE

-619 VQYVEG
+619 VQYVDG

-644 PPPVQGIPVNVLINS
+644 PPPVQGIPANVLINS
-659 YHVIDQGH
+659 YHVIDQGQ

-693 SEWIVVPRTGST
+693 SEWVVVPRTGST

-722 AINVLDVSS
+722 AINALDVSS
-731 LWGISALT
+731 LWGTSALT

-752 TLRTASMP
+752 TLRTASLP

-782 YSPTQDFEKA
+782 YSPTQDIAKA
-792 VKAGEFAYPTDSFDQ
+792 VKAGEFAYPTDSFEQ

-833 PEEDQPGVLG
+833 PEENQPGVLG
-843 EPVSRAG
+843 EPVSKAG
-850 EYNELIT
+850 DYNELIT

-869 MGNIRDIPKIRDS
+869 MGDIRDIPKIRDS

-917 AYAAGAV
+917 AYAAGSV

-945 DAAYWGLIGDFAS
+945 DAAYWVLIGDFAS

-997 VNDPA
+997 VSDPA

-1051 TAVNSLGTRVTATE
+1051 TAVNALGTRVTATE
-1065 GKLDAQ
+1065 SKLDAQ

-1109 IFAAAAPAAAKRLAQ
+1109 IFATAAPAAAKRLAQ

-1193 EQDVSAQSDSI
+1193 ELGVSAQAQSI
-1204 TKIDARLTAGL
+1204 TKLETGLESLIAPAGNLLLASNVEQVRATPVYLFGRYNLTEDFVPAQGYTLVVCYTHKPAEGDTESRIGVWAG
-1215 DSDSLL
+1215 
-1221 PDYMMAD
+1221 
-1228 PGSWYSYYSASGGDL
+1228 GSSNR
-1243 SPYFVKVADGKVA
+1243 VADLDRDVEQSVQVVRFTKAAA
-1256 NTVFRWETTT
+1256 NTLPRE
-1266 RNFNFNRV
+1266 
-1274 TVPITGRYRLRAWM
+1274 LRFYYAP
-1288 RRSPDSDGTM
+1288 SPGNHAGQATIHW
-1298 RFTAKY
+1298 AALY
-1304 RKTTDADSG
+1304 LG
-1313 LQTNY
+1313 
-1318 SSMDVTSQVP
+1318 DVVP
-1328 ADGEWHLVNF
+1328 AMQWQ
-1338 VYKPNAT
+1338 PNLAELLEET
-1345 VVADGFTGVRFGF
+1345 SANSS
-1358 AINYIN
+1358 A
-1364 TAGWADIQGYRV
+1364 IQGL
-1376 TAVTQR
+1376 TST
-1382 DDIDPAEIATAES
+1382 
-1395 VSVLRGKVTQQGN
+1395 VTQQGSS
-1408 TITSQGRDIT
+1408 ISSQGRDLT

-1475 DLERVLN
+1475 ALERVLN
-1482 QFDTQKEQTQIRA
+1482 QLDTQKEQTQIRA
-1495 SLAELKNVQADENR
+1495 SLAEFKNVQADENR

-1518 ETGIGSN
+1518 ETGIGGN

-1590 AANGNPTSVF
+1590 AANGNPISVF

-1714 YNSDRVYFKFKIF
+1714 YNSDQVYFKFKIF
-1727 VGSLVIE
+1727 VGSLVVE
-1734 HIVPGGMDWGSTY
+1734 HIVPGGMAWGSTY

>member
-1 MQILDYNIAAPEG
+1 MRIPDYNIAAPEG

-112 FPAVETS
+112 FPAVESS

-135 IQNIHISAVRVG
+135 IQNIHISAIRVG

-223 RNSTVSDVTFVDSI
+223 SNSTVSDATFVDSI
-237 TEVTDAKLRRPMSAC
+237 TEVTDAKLCRPMSAC

-284 AWTHTYTGTWDG
+284 AWTHTYAGSWDG

-309 FYDLATNAC
+309 FYDLATNAS

-409 VIDGL
+409 VIDGI

-421 LTTRHTV
+421 LATRHTV

-562 VQAGQTQEAQTL
+562 VQAGQTAETQTL

-583 PEAEA
+583 PETEA
-588 AWSINSTE
+588 AWSISSTE

-619 VQYVEG
+619 VQYVDG

-644 PPPVQGIPVNVLINS
+644 PPPVQGIPANVLINS
-659 YHVIDQGH
+659 YHVIDQGQ

-693 SEWIVVPRTGST
+693 SEWVVVPRTGST

-722 AINVLDVSS
+722 AINALDVSS
-731 LWGISALT
+731 LWGTSALT

-752 TLRTASMP
+752 TLRTASLP

-782 YSPTQDFEKA
+782 YSPTQDIAKA
-792 VKAGEFAYPTDSFDQ
+792 VKAGEFAYPTDSFEQ

-833 PEEDQPGVLG
+833 PEENQPGVLG
-843 EPVSRAG
+843 EPVSKAG
-850 EYNELIT
+850 DYNELIT

-869 MGNIRDIPKIRDS
+869 MGDIRDIPKIRDS

-917 AYAAGAV
+917 AYAAGSV

-945 DAAYWGLIGDFAS
+945 DAAYWVLIGDFAS
-958 ITDGLAAL
+958 ITDGLAVL

-1109 IFAAAAPAAAKRLAQ
+1109 IFATAAPAAAKRLAQ

-1193 EQDVSAQSDSI
+1193 ELGVGAQAQSI
-1204 TKIDARLTAGL
+1204 TTLETGLESLTAPAGN
-1215 DSDSLL
+1215 LL
-1221 PDYMMAD
+1221 LASNVEQVRATPVYLFGRYNLTEDFVPAQGYTLVVCYTHKPAEGD
-1228 PGSWYSYYSASGGDL
+1228 TESRIGVWAGGSSNR
-1243 SPYFVKVADGKVA
+1243 VADLDRDVEQSVQVVRFTKAAA
-1256 NTVFRWETTT
+1256 NTLPRE
-1266 RNFNFNRV
+1266 
-1274 TVPITGRYRLRAWM
+1274 LRFYYAP
-1288 RRSPDSDGTM
+1288 SPGNHAGQATIHW
-1298 RFTAKY
+1298 AALY
-1304 RKTTDADSG
+1304 LG
-1313 LQTNY
+1313 
-1318 SSMDVTSQVP
+1318 DVVP
-1328 ADGEWHLVNF
+1328 AMQWQ
-1338 VYKPNAT
+1338 PNLAELLEET
-1345 VVADGFTGVRFGF
+1345 SANSS
-1358 AINYIN
+1358 A
-1364 TAGWADIQGYRV
+1364 IQGL
-1376 TAVTQR
+1376 TST
-1382 DDIDPAEIATAES
+1382 
-1395 VSVLRGKVTQQGN
+1395 VTQQGSS
-1408 TITSQGRDIT
+1408 ISSQGRDLT

-1440 TNSRVTSVEGQQ
+1440 TNSRVTNVEGQQ

-1475 DLERVLN
+1475 ALERVLN
-1482 QFDTQKEQTQIRA
+1482 QLDTQKEQTQIRA
-1495 SLAELKNVQADENR
+1495 SLAEFKNVQADENR

-1518 ETGIGSN
+1518 ETGIGGN

-1590 AANGNPTSVF
+1590 AANGNPISVF

-1714 YNSDRVYFKFKIF
+1714 YNSDQVYFKFKIF
-1727 VGSLVIE
+1727 VGSLVVE
-1734 HIVPGGMDWGSTY
+1734 HIVPGGMAWGSTY

>member
-1 MQILDYNIAAPEG
+1 MQILDYNIAAPKG

-167 VEYAIELSTDNSA
+167 IEYAIELSTDNSA

-519 RIGGLIRS
+519 RIGGLTRS

-644 PPPVQGIPVNVLINS
+644 PPPVQGIPANVLINS

-850 EYNELIT
+850 DYNELIT

-977 ESAEGRIQANAQQI
+977 ESAEGQIQANAQQI

-1029 SDSTTALSSK
+1029 SDSITALSSK

-1071 ASSITQ
+1071 ASSIMQ

-1109 IFAAAAPAAAKRLAQ
+1109 IFATAAPAAAKRLAQ

-1193 EQDVSAQSDSI
+1193 EQGVSAQAQSI
-1204 TKIDARLTAGL
+1204 TKLETGLESLTAPAGN
-1215 DSDSLL
+1215 LL
-1221 PDYMMAD
+1221 LASNVEQVRATPVYLFGRYNLTEDFVPAQGYTLVVCYTHKPAEGD
-1228 PGSWYSYYSASGGDL
+1228 TESRIGVWAGGSSNR
-1243 SPYFVKVADGKVA
+1243 VADLERNVEQSVQVVKFTKAAA
-1256 NTVFRWETTT
+1256 NALPRE
-1266 RNFNFNRV
+1266 
-1274 TVPITGRYRLRAWM
+1274 LRFYYAP
-1288 RRSPDSDGTM
+1288 SPGNHAGQATIHW
-1298 RFTAKY
+1298 AALY
-1304 RKTTDADSG
+1304 LG
-1313 LQTNY
+1313 
-1318 SSMDVTSQVP
+1318 DVVP
-1328 ADGEWHLVNF
+1328 AMQWQ
-1338 VYKPNAT
+1338 PNLAE
-1345 VVADGFTGVRFGF
+1345 VVEEISANSS
-1358 AINYIN
+1358 AIKGL
-1364 TAGWADIQGYRV
+1364 TS
-1376 TAVTQR
+1376 T
-1382 DDIDPAEIATAES
+1382 
-1395 VSVLRGKVTQQGN
+1395 VTQQGSS
-1408 TITSQGRDIT
+1408 ISSQGRDLT

-1452 EALATSQLV
+1452 DALANSQLV

-1495 SLAELKNVQADENR
+1495 SLAEFKNVQADENR

-1518 ETGIGSN
+1518 ETGIGIN

-1714 YNSDRVYFKFKIF
+1714 YNSEPVYFKFKIF

-1734 HIVPGGMDWGSTY
+1734 HIVPGGMEWGSTY

-1771 TVYSSRVSFE
+1771 TVYSSRVSFG